1 MEAGCTIFLRWYTP
15 PCGTRFAAHEHNDN
29 AKERNT
35 AMKKRLLAGL
45 LATSIALS
53 ISMGA
58 FPAMAA
64 TNDDFVEDWE
74 GAADFTDDSY
84 SSSEQLFDDIIF
96 FDLDE
101 EVDDTAAE
109 VVAEEDAN
117 DSSDTEIDKAAD
129 SIEETE
135 PEDEVQVSDAAK
147 DRNDLENPDE
157 ETESDTQ
164 NPWEAGPSDAETEED
179 VPDSWEE
186 TPKIDSELE
195 AAIASEDPFSYY
207 DDNALEEEM
216 DDDIALLAAGK
227 TMAHENYAYTDVSG
241 TKYTVDLYTDH
252 TATIWELTTSSG
264 EAECILP
271 STIYYTGD
279 DGVQEPAPYTV
290 TELSLSYYSGVTS
303 DNNNY
308 TSLVLPDTLTDIRR
322 SLSGFKN
329 VTEITIPGSVKV
341 FNATL
346 QNMMELKTLTF
357 DEGVE
362 EIASGSVVSG
372 CTKLETIH
380 LPSSLQKLSGTG
392 TFSGASALTD
402 ITLPEGIAITE
413 GSTFSKCTS
422 LKSIELPASI
432 TTIPRSMFAGCSALE
447 RVTAKGTITAIGNGA
462 FGSVTDWN
470 GHETAD
476 TALTEIP
483 DLSQVTSIGDRA
495 FYGCSALTTVDLHNV
510 TTMEYGAF
518 QGCKELSGEIDLSK
532 LEVIPGN
539 AFCYD
544 SKITSVITCPTLK
557 SIGDWAFIWA
567 GISTIS
573 LPETLNSIGEYTFFL
588 ASLSG
593 TVALPDS
600 LTKLGAN
607 AFNGCEEIEAIQ
619 IGSGL
624 TDIPSNAFDGCRKLT
639 TITVNNR
646 QEDVKIPKI
655 DRVTVTYTIPSLTA
669 DDDKVSTAT
678 DALSLQDA
686 VKQAATNGTP
696 VTIEK
701 DIRLDEP
708 VTITAEQKV
717 EITATENHNIF
728 GNKDQNLANLFVVEA
743 GGELSLT
750 GALTL
755 GGWNNTG
762 SILVNHGKTT
772 INGNVVIE
780 KSTLEGNNIGVIEDK
795 GSSAKLILENG
806 TIQNHKIRGAHSASI
821 RVTEGASFT
830 MNGGTIRDNIA
841 NTSSSDSSSPA
852 VLLLGASTFT
862 MNEGSICNNSGQC
875 GTAVY
880 LTASNDAKARF
891 TMNGGTL
898 SNNESHSYTSDSTPT
913 GAVFV
918 KYSAEFVL
926 NNGTITGNCAYG
938 GAGGGVAVMDE
949 LPTKEHGTAF
959 TMYSGTISN
968 NTASGYRC
976 SGGGIYSCS
985 NRVSL
990 LGGRIENNSAYDGG
1004 GVYSEGNTQIYTTL
1018 HIQNALITGNTAD
1031 QGGGL
1036 WFCPTGDAKLY
1047 MQNGAVIYGNTAAS
1061 AGDDFASPEVA
1072 TGAGGNGGVTLPDY
1086 FPNGK
1091 VIQWFSDGF
1100 LYAPPGNLGT
1110 SGQGTRYNA
1119 VEYAKRV
1126 TGVQNEKKGLAL
1138 KSVVSDGVSI
1148 PAVGSLI
1155 ITGNQASHGGGGIG
1169 ANGGVVIGEATSLSN
1184 SISVKKVWD
1193 NPGYEDTQP
1202 SGVTIHLKERDTG
1215 DVVSTAEL
1223 TSENGWQYTFT
1234 DLPLSPNHYTVTEQP
1249 LEGYKATYYQDAD
1262 GNFIITNTYLT
1273 TPTPDVPAVTISV
1286 PVEKKWVNDY
1296 KWERPASI
1304 HVSLWNGDAKVKE
1317 ADLTADMG
1325 WTYIFE
1331 DLPESSYSVTED
1343 AVPGYETLIERSDA
1357 GGFIITNTYERPLD
1371 PEPIE
1376 PIPPVD
1382 PPQEEIVTPPI
1393 VPETTG
1399 NEPSP
1404 PSTEET
1410 TSVPPTEP
1418 TEESTEERSAE
1429 SDPEES
1435 PIKETQETPSVSAKP
1450 PKLIQTGQTWW
1461 PVFLLMFAGVG
1472 LLVFGFYKRSK
1483 ENIDHE

>member
-1 MEAGCTIFLRWYTP
+1 
-15 PCGTRFAAHEHNDN
+15 
-29 AKERNT
+29 
-35 AMKKRLLAGL
+35 MKKRLLAGL

-64 TNDDFVEDWE
+64 TNDDFVEDRE
-74 GAADFTDDSY
+74 DIADYTDDSYSSGY

-109 VVAEEDAN
+109 VIAEEDAN
-117 DSSDTEIDKAAD
+117 DSSDTEIDRAVD

-135 PEDEVQVSDAAK
+135 PEDEVQNTDAAE
-147 DRNDLENPDE
+147 DRNDREYPDE
-157 ETESDTQ
+157 ETKSGT
-164 NPWEAGPSDAETEED
+164 NPGEAGPSDAETEED

-207 DDNALEEEM
+207 DDDASEEEM

-227 TMAHENYAYTDVSG
+227 TMAHEDYAYTDVSSG
-241 TKYTVDLYTDH
+241 TEYMVDLYTDH
-252 TATIWELTTSSG
+252 TAKIWKLTTSSG

-271 STIYYTGD
+271 STIYYTDD
-279 DGVQEPAPYTV
+279 DGVPEPNPYTV
-290 TELSLSYYSGVTS
+290 TELRFSPYGNSVTS
-303 DNNNY
+303 VNNNY
-308 TSLVLPDTLTDIRR
+308 TALVLPDTLTDIGG

-346 QNMMELKTLTF
+346 QYMKQLRTLTF
-357 DEGVE
+357 EEGVE

-372 CTKLETIH
+372 CKSLTTIH

-413 GSTFSKCTS
+413 GSTFSECTS
-422 LKSIELPASI
+422 LESIELPASI
-432 TTIPRSMFAGCSALE
+432 TTIPSYMFAGCSALE
-447 RVTAKGTITAIGNGA
+447 RVTVKGTITAIGNSA
-462 FGSVTDWN
+462 FKS
-470 GHETAD
+470 D

-495 FYGCSALTTVDLHNV
+495 FYGCSALETVDLHSV
-510 TTMEYGAF
+510 TTMEYAAF
-518 QGCKELSGEIDLSK
+518 QGCDALSGEIDLSN
-532 LEVIPGN
+532 LEVIPGH

-544 SKITSVITCPTLK
+544 PNITSVVTCPTLR

-573 LPETLNSIGEYTFFL
+573 LPETLNSIGTYTFYK

-600 LTKLGAN
+600 LTQLGAS
-607 AFNGCEEIEAIQ
+607 AFSGCEKVEAIQ

-624 TDIPSNAFDGCRKLT
+624 TDIPKDAFDGCKPK

-646 QEDVKIPKI
+646 REDVTIPEI
-655 DRVTVTYTIPSLTA
+655 DGVTVTYTIPSLTA
-669 DDDKVSTAT
+669 DNDKVSNAEG
-678 DALSLQDA
+678 ALSLQQA
-686 VKQAATNGTP
+686 VNQANGTP

-708 VTITAEQKV
+708 VRIAAGQRV
-717 EITATENHNIF
+717 EITANTNCNIF
-728 GNKDQNLANLFVVEA
+728 GNKDKNLTNLFVVEE

-772 INGNVVIE
+772 IDGNVVIE
-780 KSTLEGNNIGVIEDK
+780 KSTLEGNDVGVIEDN
-795 GSSAKLILENG
+795 GSSAELILENG
-806 TIQNHKIRGAHSASI
+806 TIQNHKIRGALSASI

-830 MNGGTIRDNIA
+830 MNGGTIQANIA

-862 MNEGSICNNSGQC
+862 MNGGSICNNSGQC

-880 LTASNDAKARF
+880 LTASSNAAKARF
-891 TMNGGTL
+891 TMNGGSL
-898 SNNESHSYTSDSTPT
+898 SNNESRSYTPNSTPT

-926 NNGTITGNCAYG
+926 NDGTITGNCAHD

-949 LPTKEHGTAF
+949 LPTEEHGTAF
-959 TMYSGTISN
+959 TMNGGTISN

-985 NRVSL
+985 NYVSL

-1004 GVYSEGNTQIYTTL
+1004 GVYSEGNTEIYTTL
-1018 HIQNALITGNTAD
+1018 HIENALITGNTAD

-1047 MQNGAVIYGNTAAS
+1047 MQDGAVIYGNTAAS

-1100 LYAPPGNLGT
+1100 LYAPPGNRGT
-1110 SGQGTRYNA
+1110 SGQGTRYNT

-1148 PAVGSLI
+1148 PATGSLI

-1169 ANGGVVIGEATSLSN
+1169 ANGGVVIGEATSLSH
-1184 SISVKKVWD
+1184 SILVKKAWD

-1202 SGVTIHLKERDTG
+1202 SSVTIHLKERDTG
-1215 DVVSTAEL
+1215 DIVSTAEL
-1223 TSENGWQYTFT
+1223 TGENGWQYTFT

-1262 GNFIITNTYLT
+1262 GNFIITNTHLT
-1273 TPTPDVPAVTISV
+1273 TPTPMPDVPAVTISV

-1331 DLPESSYSVTED
+1331 DLPEGTYSVTED

-1357 GGFIITNTYERPLD
+1357 GGFIITNTYERPLY

-1376 PIPPVD
+1376 PIDPIPPVD

-1393 VPETTG
+1393 VPGTTG
-1399 NEPSP
+1399 NEPNP

-1418 TEESTEERSAE
+1418 TEESTDESTEERSAE

-1435 PIKETQETPSVSAKP
+1435 PIKETQETSSVSAKP

-1461 PVFLLMFAGVG
+1461 PVFLLMFAGAG

>member
-1 MEAGCTIFLRWYTP
+1 
-15 PCGTRFAAHEHNDN
+15 
-29 AKERNT
+29 
-35 AMKKRLLAGL
+35 MKKRLLAGL

-64 TNDDFVEDWE
+64 TNDDFVEDRE
-74 GAADFTDDSY
+74 DIADYTDDSYSSGY

-109 VVAEEDAN
+109 VIAEEDAN
-117 DSSDTEIDKAAD
+117 DSSDTEIDRAAD

-135 PEDEVQVSDAAK
+135 PEDEVQNTDAAE
-147 DRNDLENPDE
+147 DRNDREYPDE
-157 ETESDTQ
+157 ETKSGT
-164 NPWEAGPSDAETEED
+164 NPGEAGPSDAETEED

-207 DDNALEEEM
+207 DDDASEEEM
-216 DDDIALLAAGK
+216 DDDIALLATGK
-227 TMAHENYAYTDVSG
+227 TMAHEDYAYTDVSSG
-241 TKYTVDLYTDH
+241 TEYMVDLYTDH
-252 TATIWELTTSSG
+252 TAKIWKLTTSSG

-271 STIYYTGD
+271 STIYYTD
-279 DGVQEPAPYTV
+279 ADGVPEPNPYTV
-290 TELSLSYYSGVTS
+290 TELRFSPYGNSVTS
-303 DNNNY
+303 VNNNY
-308 TSLVLPDTLTDIRR
+308 TALVLPDTLTDIGG

-346 QNMMELKTLTF
+346 QYMKQLRTLTF
-357 DEGVE
+357 EEGVE

-372 CTKLETIH
+372 CKNLTTIH

-413 GSTFSKCTS
+413 GSTFSECTS
-422 LKSIELPASI
+422 LESIELPASI
-432 TTIPRSMFAGCSALE
+432 TTIPSYMFAGCSALE
-447 RVTAKGTITAIGNGA
+447 RVTAKGTITAIGNSA
-462 FGSVTDWN
+462 FKS
-470 GHETAD
+470 D

-495 FYGCSALTTVDLHNV
+495 FYGCSALKTVDLHSV
-510 TTMEYGAF
+510 TTMEYAAF
-518 QGCKELSGEIDLSK
+518 QGCDALSGEIDLSN
-532 LEVIPGN
+532 LEVIPGH

-544 SKITSVITCPTLK
+544 PNITSVITCPTLR

-573 LPETLNSIGEYTFFL
+573 LPETLNSIGTYTFYK

-600 LTKLGAN
+600 LTQLGAS
-607 AFNGCEEIEAIQ
+607 AFSGCEKVEAIQ

-624 TDIPSNAFDGCRKLT
+624 TDIPKDAFDGCKPK

-646 QEDVKIPKI
+646 REDVHIPEI
-655 DRVTVTYTIPSLTA
+655 DGVTVTYTIPSLTA
-669 DDDKVSTAT
+669 DNDKVSNAEG
-678 DALSLQDA
+678 ALSLQQA
-686 VKQAATNGTP
+686 VNQANGTP

-708 VTITAEQKV
+708 VRIAAGQRV
-717 EITATENHNIF
+717 EITANENCNIF
-728 GNKDQNLANLFVVEA
+728 GNKDENLANLFVVEE

-772 INGNVVIE
+772 IDGNVVIE
-780 KSTLEGNNIGVIEDK
+780 KSTLEGDSMGVIEDN
-795 GSSAKLILENG
+795 GSSAELILENG

-830 MNGGTIRDNIA
+830 MNGGTIQDNIA
-841 NTSSSDSSSPA
+841 NTPSSDSSSPA

-862 MNEGSICNNSGQC
+862 MNRGSICNNSGQC

-880 LTASNDAKARF
+880 LTASSNAAKARF

-898 SNNESHSYTSDSTPT
+898 SNNESHSYTPYSTPT

-926 NNGTITGNCAYG
+926 NEGTITGNCAYG

-949 LPTKEHGTAF
+949 LPTEEHGTAF
-959 TMYSGTISN
+959 TMNGGTISN

-985 NRVSL
+985 NYVSL

-1004 GVYSEGNTQIYTTL
+1004 GVYSEGNTDIYTTL
-1018 HIQNALITGNTAD
+1018 HIENALITGNTAD

-1047 MQNGAVIYGNTAAS
+1047 MQDGAVIYGNTAAS

-1100 LYAPPGNLGT
+1100 LYAPAGNRGT
-1110 SGQGTRYNA
+1110 SGQGTRYNT

-1148 PAVGSLI
+1148 PATGSLI

-1169 ANGGVVIGEATSLSN
+1169 ANGGVVIGEATSLSY
-1184 SISVKKVWD
+1184 SISVKKAWD

-1215 DVVSTAEL
+1215 DIVSTAEL
-1223 TSENGWQYTFT
+1223 TGENGWQHTFT

-1331 DLPESSYSVTED
+1331 DLPEGTYSVTED

-1357 GGFIITNTYERPLD
+1357 GGFIITNTYERPLY

-1376 PIPPVD
+1376 PIDPIPPVD

-1393 VPETTG
+1393 VPGTTG
-1399 NEPSP
+1399 NEPNP

-1418 TEESTEERSAE
+1418 TEESTEESTEERSAE

-1435 PIKETQETPSVSAKP
+1435 PIKETQETSSVSAKP

-1461 PVFLLMFAGVG
+1461 PVFLLMFAGAG

>member
-1 MEAGCTIFLRWYTP
+1 
-15 PCGTRFAAHEHNDN
+15 
-29 AKERNT
+29 
-35 AMKKRLLAGL
+35 MKKRLLAGL

-64 TNDDFVEDWE
+64 TNDDFVEDRE
-74 GAADFTDDSY
+74 DIADYTDDSYSSGY

-109 VVAEEDAN
+109 VIAEEDAN
-117 DSSDTEIDKAAD
+117 DSSDTEIDRAAD

-135 PEDEVQVSDAAK
+135 PEDEVQNTDAAE
-147 DRNDLENPDE
+147 DRNDREYPDE
-157 ETESDTQ
+157 ETKSGT
-164 NPWEAGPSDAETEED
+164 NPGEAGPSDAETEED

-207 DDNALEEEM
+207 DDDASEEEM
-216 DDDIALLAAGK
+216 DDDIALLATGK
-227 TMAHENYAYTDVSG
+227 TMAHEDYAYTDVSSG
-241 TKYTVDLYTDH
+241 TEYMVDLYTDH
-252 TATIWELTTSSG
+252 TAKIWKLTTSSG

-271 STIYYTGD
+271 STIYYTD
-279 DGVQEPAPYTV
+279 ADGVPEPNPYTV
-290 TELSLSYYSGVTS
+290 TELRFSPYGNSVTS
-303 DNNNY
+303 VNNNY
-308 TSLVLPDTLTDIRR
+308 TALVLPDTLTDIGG

-346 QNMMELKTLTF
+346 QYMKQLRTLTF
-357 DEGVE
+357 EEGVE

-372 CTKLETIH
+372 CKSLTTIH

-413 GSTFSKCTS
+413 GSTFSECTS
-422 LKSIELPASI
+422 LESIELPASI
-432 TTIPRSMFAGCSALE
+432 TTIPSYMFAGCSALE
-447 RVTAKGTITAIGNGA
+447 RVTAKGTITAIGNSA
-462 FGSVTDWN
+462 FKS
-470 GHETAD
+470 D

-495 FYGCSALTTVDLHNV
+495 FYGCSALETVDLHSV
-510 TTMEYGAF
+510 TTMEYAAF
-518 QGCKELSGEIDLSK
+518 QGCDALSGEIDLSN
-532 LEVIPGN
+532 LEVIPGH

-544 SKITSVITCPTLK
+544 PNITSVVTCPTLR

-573 LPETLNSIGEYTFFL
+573 LPETLNSIGTYTFYK

-600 LTKLGAN
+600 LTQLGAS
-607 AFNGCEEIEAIQ
+607 AFSGCEKVEAIQ

-624 TDIPSNAFDGCRKLT
+624 TDIPKDAFDGCKPK

-646 QEDVKIPKI
+646 REDVHIPEI
-655 DRVTVTYTIPSLTA
+655 DGVTVTYTIPSLTA
-669 DDDKVSTAT
+669 DNDKVSAAA
-678 DALSLQDA
+678 DALSLQQA
-686 VKQAATNGTP
+686 VNQANGTP

-708 VTITAEQKV
+708 VRIAAGQRV
-717 EITATENHNIF
+717 EITANANENYNLF
-728 GNKDQNLANLFVVEA
+728 GNKDEKPTNLFVVEE

-772 INGNVVIE
+772 IDGNVVIE
-780 KSTLEGNNIGVIEDK
+780 KSTLEGNDMGVIEDN
-795 GSSAKLILENG
+795 GSSAELILENG
-806 TIQNHKIRGAHSASI
+806 TIQNHKIRGALSASI

-830 MNGGTIRDNIA
+830 MNGGTIQDNIA
-841 NTSSSDSSSPA
+841 NTPSSDSSSPA

-880 LTASNDAKARF
+880 LTASSNAAKARF

-898 SNNESHSYTSDSTPT
+898 SNNESHSYTPYSTPT

-926 NNGTITGNCAYG
+926 NEGTITGNCAYG

-949 LPTKEHGTAF
+949 LPTEEHGTAF
-959 TMYSGTISN
+959 TMNGGTISN

-985 NRVSL
+985 NYVSL

-1004 GVYSEGNTQIYTTL
+1004 GVYSEGNTEIYTTL
-1018 HIQNALITGNTAD
+1018 HIENALITGNTAD

-1047 MQNGAVIYGNTAAS
+1047 MQDGAVIYGNTAAS
-1061 AGDDFASPEVA
+1061 AGDDFASPEVV

-1100 LYAPPGNLGT
+1100 LYAPAGNRGT
-1110 SGQGTRYNA
+1110 SGQGTRYNT

-1148 PAVGSLI
+1148 PATGLLI

-1169 ANGGVVIGEATSLSN
+1169 ANGGVVIGEATSLSY
-1184 SISVKKVWD
+1184 SISVKKAWD

-1215 DVVSTAEL
+1215 DIVSTAEL
-1223 TSENGWQYTFT
+1223 TGENGWQHTFT
-1234 DLPLSPNHYTVTEQP
+1234 DLPLSPDHYTVTEQP

-1331 DLPESSYSVTED
+1331 DLPEGTYSVTED

-1357 GGFIITNTYERPLD
+1357 GGFIITNTYERPLY

-1376 PIPPVD
+1376 PIDPIPPVD

-1393 VPETTG
+1393 VPGTTG
-1399 NEPSP
+1399 NEPNP

-1418 TEESTEERSAE
+1418 TEESTDESTEERSTE
-1429 SDPEES
+1429 SDPQES

-1461 PVFLLMFAGVG
+1461 PVFLLMFAGAG

>member
-1 MEAGCTIFLRWYTP
+1 
-15 PCGTRFAAHEHNDN
+15 
-29 AKERNT
+29 
-35 AMKKRLLAGL
+35 MKKRLLAGL

-64 TNDDFVEDWE
+64 TNDDFVEDRE
-74 GAADFTDDSY
+74 DIADFTDDSYSSGY

-101 EVDDTAAE
+101 EVDDTAAK
-109 VVAEEDAN
+109 VIAEEDAN
-117 DSSDTEIDKAAD
+117 DSSDTEIDRAAD

-135 PEDEVQVSDAAK
+135 SEDEVQDTDAAE
-147 DRNDLENPDE
+147 DRNDREDSDE
-157 ETESDTQ
+157 ETKSGT
-164 NPWEAGPSDAETEED
+164 NPGETGPSDAETEED

-207 DDNALEEEM
+207 DDDASEEEM

-227 TMAHENYAYTDVSG
+227 TMAHKDYAYTDVSSG
-241 TKYTVDLYTDH
+241 TEYMVDLYTDY
-252 TATIWELTTSSG
+252 TAKIRRLTSSSG
-264 EAECILP
+264 GAECILP
-271 STIYYTGD
+271 STIYYTD
-279 DGVQEPAPYTV
+279 DAGVQDPNPYTV
-290 TELSLSYYSGVTS
+290 TELSLPFSSSVTS
-303 DNNNY
+303 DY
-308 TSLVLPDTLTDIRR
+308 TTLVLPDTLTDMGGY
-322 SLSGFKN
+322 LSSFKN

-341 FNATL
+341 FKAIL
-346 QNMMELKTLTF
+346 QNMTELKTLTF
-357 DEGVE
+357 EEGVE

-372 CTKLETIH
+372 CKNLTTIH
-380 LPSSLQKLSGTG
+380 LPSSLQKLSGTD

-413 GSTFSKCTS
+413 GSTFSECTS
-422 LKSIELPASI
+422 LESIELPASI
-432 TTIPRSMFAGCSALE
+432 TTIPSHMFAGCSALE
-447 RVTAKGTITAIGNGA
+447 RVTAKGTITAIDNGA
-462 FGSVTDWN
+462 FGSVTDWKN
-470 GHETAD
+470 HETAD

-495 FYGCSALTTVDLHNV
+495 FYGCSALETVDLHSV
-510 TTMEYGAF
+510 TTMGYAAF
-518 QGCKELSGEIDLSK
+518 QGCKALSGKIDLSN
-532 LEVIPGN
+532 LEEIPGH

-544 SKITSVITCPTLK
+544 PNITSVITCSTLS

-573 LPETLNSIGEYTFFL
+573 LPETLNSIGTYTFYK

-600 LTKLGAN
+600 LTQLGAS
-607 AFNGCEEIEAIQ
+607 AFSGCKEVEAIQ

-624 TDIPSNAFDGCRKLT
+624 TDIPPNAFAGCTNLK

-646 QEDVKIPKI
+646 REDVHIPEI
-655 DRVTVTYTIPSLTA
+655 DGVTVTYTIPSLTA
-669 DDDKVSTAT
+669 DNDKVSAAAG
-678 DALSLQDA
+678 ALSLQEA
-686 VKQAATNGTP
+686 VIQAASNGTP

-708 VTITAEQKV
+708 VRIAAGQRV
-717 EITATENHNIF
+717 EITANANCNIF
-728 GNKDQNLANLFVVEA
+728 GNKDENVKNLFVVEP

-772 INGNVVIE
+772 IDGNVVIE
-780 KSTLEGNNIGVIEDK
+780 KSTLEGNDMGVIEDN
-795 GSSAKLILENG
+795 GSSAELILENG
-806 TIQNHKIRGAHSASI
+806 TIQNHKIRGALSASI

-830 MNGGTIRDNIA
+830 MNGGTIQDNIA
-841 NTSSSDSSSPA
+841 NTASSDSSSPA

-862 MNEGSICNNSGQC
+862 MNGGSICNNSGQC

-880 LTASNDAKARF
+880 LTASSNAAKARF

-898 SNNESHSYTSDSTPT
+898 SNNESRSYTPYSTPT

-926 NNGTITGNCAYG
+926 NNGTITGNCAHG

-949 LPTKEHGTAF
+949 LPTEEHGTAF
-959 TMYSGTISN
+959 TMIGGTISN

-985 NRVSL
+985 NHVSL

-1004 GVYSEGNTQIYTTL
+1004 GVYSEGNTDIYTTL
-1018 HIQNALITGNTAD
+1018 HIRNALITGNTAD

-1047 MQNGAVIYGNTAAS
+1047 MQDGAVIYGNTAAS

-1100 LYAPPGNLGT
+1100 LYAPAGNRGT
-1110 SGQGTRYNA
+1110 SGQGTRYNT

-1148 PAVGSLI
+1148 PAMGSLI

-1169 ANGGVVIGEATSLSN
+1169 ANGGVVIGEATSLSY
-1184 SISVKKVWD
+1184 SISVKKAWD

-1215 DVVSTAEL
+1215 DIVSTAEL
-1223 TSENGWQYTFT
+1223 TGENGWQHTFT
-1234 DLPLSPNHYTVTEQP
+1234 DLPLSPDHYTVTEQP

-1296 KWERPASI
+1296 KWKRPASI
-1304 HVSLWNGDAKVKE
+1304 HVSLWNGDTKVKE
-1317 ADLTADMG
+1317 ANLTADMG

-1331 DLPESSYSVTED
+1331 DLPEGTYSVTED

-1357 GGFIITNTYERPLD
+1357 GGFIITNTYERPLY

-1376 PIPPVD
+1376 PIDPIPPVD

-1393 VPETTG
+1393 VPGTTG

-1418 TEESTEERSAE
+1418 TEESTEESTEERSAE

-1435 PIKETQETPSVSAKP
+1435 PIKETQETSSVSAKP

-1461 PVFLLMFAGVG
+1461 PVFLLMFAGAG

>member
-1 MEAGCTIFLRWYTP
+1 
-15 PCGTRFAAHEHNDN
+15 
-29 AKERNT
+29 
-35 AMKKRLLAGL
+35 MKKRLLAGL

-64 TNDDFVEDWE
+64 TNDDFVEDRE
-74 GAADFTDDSY
+74 DIADYTDDSYSSGY

-109 VVAEEDAN
+109 VIAEEDAN
-117 DSSDTEIDKAAD
+117 DSSDTEIDRAAD

-135 PEDEVQVSDAAK
+135 SEDEVQDTDAAE
-147 DRNDLENPDE
+147 DRNDREDSDE
-157 ETESDTQ
+157 ETKSGT
-164 NPWEAGPSDAETEED
+164 NPGETGPSDAETEED

-207 DDNALEEEM
+207 DDDASEEEM
-216 DDDIALLAAGK
+216 DDDIALPAAGK
-227 TMAHENYAYTDVSG
+227 TMAHKDYAYTDVSSG
-241 TKYTVDLYTDH
+241 TEYMVDLYTDY
-252 TATIWELTTSSG
+252 TAKIRRLTSSSG
-264 EAECILP
+264 GAECILP
-271 STIYYTGD
+271 STIYYTD
-279 DGVQEPAPYTV
+279 DAGVQDPNPYTV
-290 TELSLSYYSGVTS
+290 TELSLPFSSSVTS
-303 DNNNY
+303 DY
-308 TSLVLPDTLTDIRR
+308 TTLVLPDTLTDMGGY
-322 SLSGFKN
+322 LSSFKN

-341 FNATL
+341 FKAIL
-346 QNMMELKTLTF
+346 QNMTELKTLTF
-357 DEGVE
+357 EEGVE

-372 CTKLETIH
+372 CKNLTTIH
-380 LPSSLQKLSGTG
+380 LPSSLQKLSGTD

-413 GSTFSKCTS
+413 GSTFSECTS
-422 LKSIELPASI
+422 LESIELPASI
-432 TTIPRSMFAGCSALE
+432 TTIPSHMFAGCSALE
-447 RVTAKGTITAIGNGA
+447 RVTAKGTITAIDNGA
-462 FGSVTDWN
+462 FGSVTDWKN
-470 GHETAD
+470 HETAD

-495 FYGCSALTTVDLHNV
+495 FYGCSALETVDLHSV
-510 TTMEYGAF
+510 TTMGYAAF
-518 QGCKELSGEIDLSK
+518 QGCKALSGKIDLSN
-532 LEVIPGN
+532 LEEIPGH

-544 SKITSVITCPTLK
+544 PNITSVITCSTLS

-573 LPETLNSIGEYTFFL
+573 LPETLNSIGTYTFYK

-600 LTKLGAN
+600 LTQLGAS
-607 AFNGCEEIEAIQ
+607 AFSGCKEVEAIQ

-624 TDIPSNAFDGCRKLT
+624 TDIPPNAFAGCTNLK

-646 QEDVKIPKI
+646 QEDVTIPKI
-655 DRVTVTYTIPSLTA
+655 DGVTVTYTIPSLTA
-669 DDDKVSTAT
+669 DNDKVSAAA
-678 DALSLQDA
+678 DALSLQQA
-686 VKQAATNGTP
+686 VNQANGTP

-708 VTITAEQKV
+708 VRIIAGQRV
-717 EITATENHNIF
+717 EITANANCNIF
-728 GNKDQNLANLFVVEA
+728 GNKDENVKNLFVVEP

-772 INGNVVIE
+772 IDGNVVIE
-780 KSTLEGNNIGVIEDK
+780 KSTLEGNDVGVIEDN
-795 GSSAKLILENG
+795 GSSAELILENG
-806 TIQNHKIRGAHSASI
+806 TIQNHKIHGALSASI

-830 MNGGTIRDNIA
+830 MNGGTIQDNIA

-862 MNEGSICNNSGQC
+862 MNGGSICNNSGQC

-880 LTASNDAKARF
+880 LTASNNAAKARF

-898 SNNESHSYTSDSTPT
+898 SNNESRSYTPYSTPT

-926 NNGTITGNCAYG
+926 NEGTITGNCAYG

-949 LPTKEHGTAF
+949 LPTEEHGTAF
-959 TMYSGTISN
+959 TMNGGTISN

-985 NRVSL
+985 NYVSL

-1004 GVYSEGNTQIYTTL
+1004 GVYSEGNTEIYTTL
-1018 HIQNALITGNTAD
+1018 HIENALITGNTAD

-1047 MQNGAVIYGNTAAS
+1047 MQDGAVIYGNTAAS

-1100 LYAPPGNLGT
+1100 LYAPPGNRGT
-1110 SGQGTRYNA
+1110 SGQGTRYNT

-1148 PAVGSLI
+1148 PATGSLI

-1169 ANGGVVIGEATSLSN
+1169 ANGGVVIGEATSLSY
-1184 SISVKKVWD
+1184 SISVKKAWD

-1202 SGVTIHLKERDTG
+1202 SSVTIHLKERDTG
-1215 DVVSTAEL
+1215 DIVSTAEL
-1223 TSENGWQYTFT
+1223 TGENGWQYTFT

-1262 GNFIITNTYLT
+1262 GNFIITNTHLT
-1273 TPTPDVPAVTISV
+1273 TPTPMPDVPAVTISV

-1331 DLPESSYSVTED
+1331 DLPEGTYSVTED
-1343 AVPGYETLIERSDA
+1343 AVPGYETLIERSDT
-1357 GGFIITNTYERPLD
+1357 GGFIITNTYERPLY

-1376 PIPPVD
+1376 PIDPIPPVD

-1393 VPETTG
+1393 VPGTTG

-1418 TEESTEERSAE
+1418 TEESTEESTEERSAE

-1461 PVFLLMFAGVG
+1461 PVFLLMFAGAG

>member
-1 MEAGCTIFLRWYTP
+1 
-15 PCGTRFAAHEHNDN
+15 
-29 AKERNT
+29 
-35 AMKKRLLAGL
+35 MKKRLLAGL

-64 TNDDFVEDWE
+64 TNDDFVEDRE
-74 GAADFTDDSY
+74 DIADYTDDSYSSGY

-101 EVDDTAAE
+101 EVDDTAAK
-109 VVAEEDAN
+109 VIAEEDAN
-117 DSSDTEIDKAAD
+117 DSSDTEIDRAAD

-135 PEDEVQVSDAAK
+135 SEDEVQDTDAAE
-147 DRNDLENPDE
+147 DRNDREDSDE
-157 ETESDTQ
+157 ETKSGT
-164 NPWEAGPSDAETEED
+164 NPGETGPSDAETEED

-207 DDNALEEEM
+207 DDDASEEEM

-227 TMAHENYAYTDVSG
+227 TMAHKDYAYTDVSSG
-241 TKYTVDLYTDH
+241 TEYMVDLYTDH
-252 TATIWELTTSSG
+252 TAKIRQLITSSG
-264 EAECILP
+264 GAECILP
-271 STIYYTGD
+271 STIYYTD
-279 DGVQEPAPYTV
+279 DAGVQDPNPYTV
-290 TELSLSYYSGVTS
+290 TELSLPFSSSVTS
-303 DNNNY
+303 DY
-308 TSLVLPDTLTDIRR
+308 TTLVLPDTLTDMGGY
-322 SLSGFKN
+322 LSSFKN

-346 QNMMELKTLTF
+346 QNMKELKTLTF

-372 CTKLETIH
+372 CKNLTTIH
-380 LPSSLQKLSGTG
+380 LPSSLQKLSGTS

-413 GSTFSKCTS
+413 GSTFSECTS
-422 LKSIELPASI
+422 LESIELPASI
-432 TTIPRSMFAGCSALE
+432 TTIPSHMFAGCSALE
-447 RVTAKGTITAIGNGA
+447 RVTAKGTITAIDNGA
-462 FGSVTDWN
+462 FGSVTDWKN
-470 GHETAD
+470 HETAD

-495 FYGCSALTTVDLHNV
+495 FYGCSALETVDLHSV
-510 TTMEYGAF
+510 TTMGYAAF
-518 QGCKELSGEIDLSK
+518 QGCKALSGEIDLSN
-532 LEVIPGN
+532 LEEIPGN

-544 SKITSVITCPTLK
+544 PNITSVITCSTLS

-573 LPETLNSIGEYTFFL
+573 LPETLNSIGTYTFYK

-600 LTKLGAN
+600 LTQLGAS
-607 AFNGCEEIEAIQ
+607 AFSGCKEVEAIQ

-624 TDIPSNAFDGCRKLT
+624 TDIPPNAFAGCTNLK

-646 QEDVKIPKI
+646 REDVTIPKI
-655 DRVTVTYTIPSLTA
+655 DGVTVTYTIPSLEAT
-669 DDDKVSTAT
+669 DDKVSNAEC
-678 DALSLQDA
+678 ALSLQEA
-686 VKQAATNGTP
+686 VDQANGP
-696 VTIEK
+696 VTIEIEK
-701 DIRLDEP
+701 NICLNAP
-708 VTITAEQKV
+708 VTIAKGKQV
-717 EITATENHNIF
+717 EITANANENYNLF
-728 GNKDQNLANLFVVEA
+728 GNKDENLTNLFVVEED
-743 GGELSLT
+743 GELSLT

-772 INGNVVIE
+772 IDGNVVIE
-780 KSTLEGNNIGVIEDK
+780 KSTLEGNDVGVIEDN
-795 GSSAKLILENG
+795 GSSAELILENG
-806 TIQNHKIRGAHSASI
+806 TIQNHKIRGARSASI

-830 MNGGTIRDNIA
+830 MNGGTIQDNIA

-852 VLLLGASTFT
+852 VLLLGVSTFT
-862 MNEGSICNNSGQC
+862 MNGGSICNNSGQC

-880 LTASNDAKARF
+880 LTASNNAAKARF

-898 SNNESHSYTSDSTPT
+898 SNNESRSYTPYSTPT

-926 NNGTITGNCAYG
+926 NNGTITGNCAHG

-949 LPTKEHGTAF
+949 LPREEHGTAF
-959 TMYSGTISN
+959 TMNGGTISN

-985 NRVSL
+985 NHVSL

-1004 GVYSEGNTQIYTTL
+1004 GVYSEGNTEIYTTL
-1018 HIQNALITGNTAD
+1018 HIENALITGNTAD

-1100 LYAPPGNLGT
+1100 LYAPPGNRGT
-1110 SGQGTRYNA
+1110 SGQGTRYNT

-1169 ANGGVVIGEATSLSN
+1169 ANGGVVIGEATSLSY
-1184 SISVKKVWD
+1184 SISVKKAWD

-1215 DVVSTAEL
+1215 DIVSTAEL
-1223 TSENGWQYTFT
+1223 TGENGWQHTFT
-1234 DLPLSPNHYTVTEQP
+1234 DLPLSPDHYTVTEQP

-1331 DLPESSYSVTED
+1331 DLPEGTYSVTED

-1357 GGFIITNTYERPLD
+1357 GGFIITNTYERPLY

-1376 PIPPVD
+1376 PIDPIPPVD

-1393 VPETTG
+1393 VPGTTG
-1399 NEPSP
+1399 NEPNP

-1418 TEESTEERSAE
+1418 TEESTEESTEERSAE

-1435 PIKETQETPSVSAKP
+1435 PIKETQETPSVSANP

-1461 PVFLLMFAGVG
+1461 PVFLLMFAGAG

>member
-1 MEAGCTIFLRWYTP
+1 
-15 PCGTRFAAHEHNDN
+15 
-29 AKERNT
+29 
-35 AMKKRLLAGL
+35 MKKRLLAGL

-64 TNDDFVEDWE
+64 TNDDFVENREDI
-74 GAADFTDDSY
+74 ADYTDDSYSSGY

-109 VVAEEDAN
+109 VIAEEDAN
-117 DSSDTEIDKAAD
+117 DSSDTEIDRAAD

-135 PEDEVQVSDAAK
+135 PEDEVQDTDAAE
-147 DRNDLENPDE
+147 DRNDREYPDE
-157 ETESDTQ
+157 ETKSGT
-164 NPWEAGPSDAETEED
+164 NPGETGPSDAETEED
-179 VPDSWEE
+179 VSDSWEE

-207 DDNALEEEM
+207 DDDASEEEM

-227 TMAHENYAYTDVSG
+227 TMAHEDYAYTDVSSG
-241 TKYTVDLYTDH
+241 TEYMVDLYTDH
-252 TATIWELTTSSG
+252 TAKIWKLTTSSG
-264 EAECILP
+264 GAECILP
-271 STIYYTGD
+271 STIYYTD
-279 DGVQEPAPYTV
+279 DDDVPEPTPYTV
-290 TELSLSYYSGVTS
+290 TELRFSPYGNSVTS
-303 DNNNY
+303 VNNNY
-308 TSLVLPDTLTDIRR
+308 TALVLPDTLTDIGG

-341 FNATL
+341 FKATL
-346 QNMMELKTLTF
+346 QNMKELKTLTF
-357 DEGVE
+357 EEGVE
-362 EIASGSVVSG
+362 EIASGSVVSS
-372 CTKLETIH
+372 CKSLTTIH

-413 GSTFSKCTS
+413 GSTFSECTS
-422 LKSIELPASI
+422 LKSITLPASI
-432 TTIPRSMFAGCSALE
+432 TTIPSYMFAGCSALE
-447 RVTAKGTITAIGNGA
+447 RVTAKGTITAIGNSA
-462 FGSVTDWN
+462 FKS
-470 GHETAD
+470 D
-476 TALTEIP
+476 TALTKIP

-495 FYGCSALTTVDLHNV
+495 FYGCSALKTVDLHSV

-518 QGCKELSGEIDLSK
+518 QGCDALSGEIDLSN
-532 LEVIPGN
+532 LEEIPGH

-544 SKITSVITCPTLK
+544 PNITSVITCPTLR

-567 GISTIS
+567 DISTIS
-573 LPETLNSIGEYTFFL
+573 LPETLNSIGTYAFYK

-600 LTKLGAN
+600 LTQLGAS
-607 AFNGCEEIEAIQ
+607 AFSGCEEVNAIQ

-624 TDIPSNAFDGCRKLT
+624 TDIPANAFAGCTNLK

-646 QEDVKIPKI
+646 REDVTIPKI
-655 DRVTVTYTIPSLTA
+655 DGVTVTYTIPSLEAT
-669 DDDKVSTAT
+669 DDKVSNAEG
-678 DALSLQDA
+678 ALSLQQA
-686 VKQAATNGTP
+686 VDQANGTP

-708 VTITAEQKV
+708 VRIAAGQRV
-717 EITATENHNIF
+717 EITANTNCNIF
-728 GNKDQNLANLFVVEA
+728 GNKDKDLTNLFVVEP
-743 GGELSLT
+743 GGKLSLT

-772 INGNVVIE
+772 IDGNVVIE
-780 KSTLEGNNIGVIEDK
+780 KSTLEGDSMGVIEDN
-795 GSSAKLILENG
+795 GSSAELILENG
-806 TIQNHKIRGAHSASI
+806 TIQNHKIRGARSASI

-830 MNGGTIRDNIA
+830 MNGGTIQDNIA
-841 NTSSSDSSSPA
+841 NTPSSDSSSPA

-880 LTASNDAKARF
+880 LTASNNAAKACF

-898 SNNESHSYTSDSTPT
+898 SNNESRSYTPYSTPT

-926 NNGTITGNCAYG
+926 NNGTITGNCAHG

-949 LPTKEHGTAF
+949 LPTEEHGTAF
-959 TMYSGTISN
+959 TMIGGTISN

-985 NRVSL
+985 NHVSL

-1004 GVYSEGNTQIYTTL
+1004 GVYSEGNTEIYTTL
-1018 HIQNALITGNTAD
+1018 HIENALITGNTAD

-1047 MQNGAVIYGNTAAS
+1047 MQDGAVIYGNTAAS

-1100 LYAPPGNLGT
+1100 LYAPAGNRGT

-1148 PAVGSLI
+1148 PATGSLI

-1169 ANGGVVIGEATSLSN
+1169 ANGGVVIGEATSLSH
-1184 SISVKKVWD
+1184 SILVKKAWD
-1193 NPGYEDTQP
+1193 NPGHEDTQP

-1215 DVVSTAEL
+1215 DIVSTAEL
-1223 TSENGWQYTFT
+1223 TGENGWQHTFT
-1234 DLPLSPNHYTVTEQP
+1234 DLPLSPDHYTVTEQP

-1331 DLPESSYSVTED
+1331 DLPEGTYSVTED

-1357 GGFIITNTYERPLD
+1357 GGFIITNTYERPLY

-1376 PIPPVD
+1376 PIDPIPPVD

-1393 VPETTG
+1393 VPGTTG
-1399 NEPSP
+1399 NEPNP

-1418 TEESTEERSAE
+1418 TEESTEESTEERSAE

-1435 PIKETQETPSVSAKP
+1435 PIKERQETSSVSAKP

-1461 PVFLLMFAGVG
+1461 PVFLLMFAGAG

>member
-1 MEAGCTIFLRWYTP
+1 
-15 PCGTRFAAHEHNDN
+15 
-29 AKERNT
+29 
-35 AMKKRLLAGL
+35 MKNRLLAGL

-64 TNDDFVEDWE
+64 TNDDFVEDRE
-74 GAADFTDDSY
+74 DITDYTDDSYSSGY

-101 EVDDTAAE
+101 EVDDTAAK
-109 VVAEEDAN
+109 VIAEEDAN
-117 DSSDTEIDKAAD
+117 DSSDTEIDRAAD

-135 PEDEVQVSDAAK
+135 SEDEVQDTDAAE
-147 DRNDLENPDE
+147 DRNDREDSDE
-157 ETESDTQ
+157 ETRSGT
-164 NPWEAGPSDAETEED
+164 NPGETGPSDAETEED
-179 VPDSWEE
+179 VSDSWEE

-207 DDNALEEEM
+207 DDDASEEEM

-227 TMAHENYAYTDVSG
+227 TMAHEDYAYTDVSSG
-241 TKYTVDLYTDH
+241 TEYMVDLYTDH
-252 TATIWELTTSSG
+252 TAKIWKLTTSSG
-264 EAECILP
+264 GAECILP
-271 STIYYTGD
+271 STIYYTD
-279 DGVQEPAPYTV
+279 DDDVPEPTPYTV
-290 TELSLSYYSGVTS
+290 TELKFSPYGNSVTS
-303 DNNNY
+303 VNNNY
-308 TSLVLPDTLTDIRR
+308 TALVLPDTLTDIGG

-346 QNMMELKTLTF
+346 QYMKELRTLTF
-357 DEGVE
+357 EEGVE

-372 CTKLETIH
+372 CKNLTTIH

-413 GSTFSKCTS
+413 GSTFSECTS
-422 LKSIELPASI
+422 LKSITLPASI
-432 TTIPRSMFAGCSALE
+432 TTIPSYMFAGCSALE
-447 RVTAKGTITAIGNGA
+447 RVTAKGTITAIGNSA
-462 FGSVTDWN
+462 FKS
-470 GHETAD
+470 D

-495 FYGCSALTTVDLHNV
+495 FYGCSALKTVDLHSV

-518 QGCKELSGEIDLSK
+518 QGCDALSGEIDLSN
-532 LEVIPGN
+532 LEEIPGH

-544 SKITSVITCPTLK
+544 PNITSVITCPTLR

-567 GISTIS
+567 DISTIS
-573 LPETLNSIGEYTFFL
+573 LPETLNSIGTYTFYK

-600 LTKLGAN
+600 LTQLGAS
-607 AFNGCEEIEAIQ
+607 AFSGCEEVNAIQ

-624 TDIPSNAFDGCRKLT
+624 KDIPANAFAGCTNLK

-646 QEDVKIPKI
+646 QEDVTIPKI
-655 DRVTVTYTIPSLTA
+655 DGVTVTYTIPSLTA
-669 DDDKVSTAT
+669 DNDKVSAAA
-678 DALSLQDA
+678 DALSLQQA
-686 VKQAATNGTP
+686 VNQANGTP

-708 VTITAEQKV
+708 VRIAAGQRV
-717 EITATENHNIF
+717 EITANANENYNLF
-728 GNKDQNLANLFVVEA
+728 GNKDKNLTNLFVVEA

-772 INGNVVIE
+772 IDGNVVIE
-780 KSTLEGNNIGVIEDK
+780 KSTLEGDSMGVIEDN
-795 GSSAKLILENG
+795 GSSAELILENG
-806 TIQNHKIRGAHSASI
+806 TIQNHKIRGARSASI

-830 MNGGTIRDNIA
+830 MNGGTIQNNIA
-841 NTSSSDSSSPA
+841 NTASSDSSSPA

-862 MNEGSICNNSGQC
+862 MNGGSICNNSGQC

-880 LTASNDAKARF
+880 LTASSNAAKARF
-891 TMNGGTL
+891 TMNSGTL
-898 SNNESHSYTSDSTPT
+898 SNNESRSYTPKSTPT

-949 LPTKEHGTAF
+949 LPTEEHGTAF
-959 TMYSGTISN
+959 TMNGGTISN

-985 NRVSL
+985 NYVSL

-1004 GVYSEGNTQIYTTL
+1004 GVYSEGNTEIYTTL
-1018 HIQNALITGNTAD
+1018 HIENALITGNTAD

-1047 MQNGAVIYGNTAAS
+1047 MQDGAVIYGNTAAS

-1100 LYAPPGNLGT
+1100 LYAPAGNRGT
-1110 SGQGTRYNA
+1110 SGQGTRYNT

-1138 KSVVSDGVSI
+1138 KSVVSGGVSI
-1148 PAVGSLI
+1148 PATGSLI

-1169 ANGGVVIGEATSLSN
+1169 ANGGVVIGEATSLSY
-1184 SISVKKVWD
+1184 SISVKKAWD

-1215 DVVSTAEL
+1215 DIVSTAEL
-1223 TSENGWQYTFT
+1223 TGENGWQHTFT
-1234 DLPLSPNHYTVTEQP
+1234 DLPLSPDHYTVTEQP

-1331 DLPESSYSVTED
+1331 DLPEGTYSVTED

-1357 GGFIITNTYERPLD
+1357 GGFIITNTYERPLY

-1376 PIPPVD
+1376 PIDPIPPVD

-1393 VPETTG
+1393 VPGTTG
-1399 NEPSP
+1399 NEPNP

-1418 TEESTEERSAE
+1418 TEESTEESTEERSAE

-1435 PIKETQETPSVSAKP
+1435 PIKETQETSSVSAKP

-1461 PVFLLMFAGVG
+1461 PVFLLMFAGAG

>member
-1 MEAGCTIFLRWYTP
+1 
-15 PCGTRFAAHEHNDN
+15 
-29 AKERNT
+29 
-35 AMKKRLLAGL
+35 MKKRLLAGL

-64 TNDDFVEDWE
+64 TNDDFVEDRE
-74 GAADFTDDSY
+74 DIADYTDDSYSSGY

-109 VVAEEDAN
+109 VIAEEDAN
-117 DSSDTEIDKAAD
+117 DSSDTEIDRAAD

-135 PEDEVQVSDAAK
+135 PEDEVQDTDAAE
-147 DRNDLENPDE
+147 DRNDREYPDE
-157 ETESDTQ
+157 ETKSGT
-164 NPWEAGPSDAETEED
+164 NPGETGPSDAETEED
-179 VPDSWEE
+179 VSDSWEE

-207 DDNALEEEM
+207 DDDASEEEM

-227 TMAHENYAYTDVSG
+227 TMAHEDYAYTDVSSG
-241 TKYTVDLYTDH
+241 TEYMVDLYTDH
-252 TATIWELTTSSG
+252 TAKIWKLTTSSG
-264 EAECILP
+264 GAECILP
-271 STIYYTGD
+271 STIYYTD
-279 DGVQEPAPYTV
+279 DDDVPEPTPYTV
-290 TELSLSYYSGVTS
+290 TELRFSPYGNSVTS
-303 DNNNY
+303 VNNNY
-308 TSLVLPDTLTDIRR
+308 TALVLPDTLTDIGG

-346 QNMMELKTLTF
+346 QYMKQLRTLTF
-357 DEGVE
+357 EEGVE

-372 CTKLETIH
+372 CKNLTTIH

-413 GSTFSKCTS
+413 SSTFSECTS
-422 LKSIELPASI
+422 LKSITLPASI
-432 TTIPRSMFAGCSALE
+432 TTIPSYMFAGCSALE
-447 RVTAKGTITAIGNGA
+447 RVTAKGTITAIGNSA
-462 FGSVTDWN
+462 FKS
-470 GHETAD
+470 D

-495 FYGCSALTTVDLHNV
+495 FYGCSALKTVDLHSV

-518 QGCKELSGEIDLSK
+518 QGCDALSGEIDLSN
-532 LEVIPGN
+532 LEVIPGH

-544 SKITSVITCPTLK
+544 PNITSVVTCPTLR

-573 LPETLNSIGEYTFFL
+573 LPETLNSIGTYTFHKS
-588 ASLSG
+588 SLSG

-600 LTKLGAN
+600 LTQLGAS
-607 AFNGCEEIEAIQ
+607 AFSGCEEVNAIQ

-624 TDIPSNAFDGCRKLT
+624 KDIPANAFAGCTNLK

-646 QEDVKIPKI
+646 REDVHIPEI
-655 DRVTVTYTIPSLTA
+655 DGVTVTYTIPSLTA
-669 DDDKVSTAT
+669 DNDKVSNAEG
-678 DALSLQDA
+678 ALSLQEA
-686 VKQAATNGTP
+686 VDQANGTP

-708 VTITAEQKV
+708 VRIAAGQRV
-717 EITATENHNIF
+717 EITANANENYNLF
-728 GNKDQNLANLFVVEA
+728 GNKDEKPTNLFVVEE

-772 INGNVVIE
+772 IDGNVVIE
-780 KSTLEGNNIGVIEDK
+780 KSTLEGDSMGVIEDN
-795 GSSAKLILENG
+795 GSSAELILENG
-806 TIQNHKIRGAHSASI
+806 TIQNHKIRGALSASI

-830 MNGGTIRDNIA
+830 MNGGTIQDNIA

-862 MNEGSICNNSGQC
+862 MNRGSICNNSGQC

-880 LTASNDAKARF
+880 LTASSNAAKARF

-898 SNNESHSYTSDSTPT
+898 SNNESRSYTPNSTPT

-926 NNGTITGNCAYG
+926 NNGTITGNCAHG

-949 LPTKEHGTAF
+949 LPTEEHGTAF
-959 TMYSGTISN
+959 TMNGGTISN

-985 NRVSL
+985 NCVSL

-1004 GVYSEGNTQIYTTL
+1004 GIYSEGNTEIYTTL

-1047 MQNGAVIYGNTAAS
+1047 MQDGAVIYGNTAAS

-1072 TGAGGNGGVTLPDY
+1072 AGAGGNGGVTLPDY

-1100 LYAPPGNLGT
+1100 LYAPPGNRGT
-1110 SGQGTRYNA
+1110 AGQGTRYNT

-1169 ANGGVVIGEATSLSN
+1169 ANGGVVIGEATSLSY
-1184 SISVKKVWD
+1184 SISVKKAWD

-1215 DVVSTAEL
+1215 DIVSTAEL
-1223 TSENGWQYTFT
+1223 TGENGWQYTFT
-1234 DLPLSPNHYTVTEQP
+1234 DLPLSPDHYTVTEQP

-1331 DLPESSYSVTED
+1331 DLPEGTYSVTED

-1357 GGFIITNTYERPLD
+1357 GGFIITNTYERPLY

-1376 PIPPVD
+1376 PIDPIPPVD

-1393 VPETTG
+1393 VPGTTG
-1399 NEPSP
+1399 NEPNP

-1418 TEESTEERSAE
+1418 TEESTEESTEERSAE

-1435 PIKETQETPSVSAKP
+1435 PIKETQETSSVSAKP

-1461 PVFLLMFAGVG
+1461 PVFLLMFAGAG

>member
-1 MEAGCTIFLRWYTP
+1 
-15 PCGTRFAAHEHNDN
+15 
-29 AKERNT
+29 
-35 AMKKRLLAGL
+35 MKKRLLAGL

-64 TNDDFVEDWE
+64 TNDDFVEDRE
-74 GAADFTDDSY
+74 DIADYTDDSYSSGY

-109 VVAEEDAN
+109 VIAEEDAN
-117 DSSDTEIDKAAD
+117 DSSDTEIDRAAD

-135 PEDEVQVSDAAK
+135 SEDEVQDTDAAE
-147 DRNDLENPDE
+147 DRNDREDSDE
-157 ETESDTQ
+157 ETRSGT
-164 NPWEAGPSDAETEED
+164 NPGETGPSDAETEED
-179 VPDSWEE
+179 VSDSWEE

-207 DDNALEEEM
+207 DDDASEEEM

-227 TMAHENYAYTDVSG
+227 TMAHEDYAYTDVSSG
-241 TKYTVDLYTDH
+241 TEYMVDLYTDH
-252 TATIWELTTSSG
+252 TAKIWKLTTSSG
-264 EAECILP
+264 GAECILP
-271 STIYYTGD
+271 STIYYTD
-279 DGVQEPAPYTV
+279 DDDVPEPTPYTV
-290 TELSLSYYSGVTS
+290 TELRFSPYGNSVTS
-303 DNNNY
+303 VNNNY
-308 TSLVLPDTLTDIRR
+308 TALVLPDTLTDIGG

-346 QNMMELKTLTF
+346 QYMKELRTLTF
-357 DEGVE
+357 EEGVE

-372 CTKLETIH
+372 CKNLTTIH

-413 GSTFSKCTS
+413 GSTFSECTS
-422 LKSIELPASI
+422 LESIELPASI
-432 TTIPRSMFAGCSALE
+432 TTIPSYMFAGCSALE
-447 RVTAKGTITAIGNGA
+447 RVTAKGTITAIGNSA
-462 FGSVTDWN
+462 FKS
-470 GHETAD
+470 D

-495 FYGCSALTTVDLHNV
+495 FYGCSALKTVDLHSV

-518 QGCKELSGEIDLSK
+518 QGCDALSGEIDLSN
-532 LEVIPGN
+532 LEEIPGH

-544 SKITSVITCPTLK
+544 PNITSVITCPTLR

-567 GISTIS
+567 DISTIS
-573 LPETLNSIGEYTFFL
+573 LPETLNSIGTYAFYK

-600 LTKLGAN
+600 LTQLGAS
-607 AFNGCEEIEAIQ
+607 AFSGCEKVEAIQ

-624 TDIPSNAFDGCRKLT
+624 TDIPKDAFDGCKPK

-646 QEDVKIPKI
+646 REDVHIPEI
-655 DRVTVTYTIPSLTA
+655 DGVTVTYTIPSLEAT
-669 DDDKVSTAT
+669 DDKVSNAEG
-678 DALSLQDA
+678 ALSLQEA
-686 VKQAATNGTP
+686 VDQANGTP

-708 VTITAEQKV
+708 VRIAAGQRV
-717 EITATENHNIF
+717 EITANANENYNLF
-728 GNKDQNLANLFVVEA
+728 GNKDEKPTNLFVVEE

-772 INGNVVIE
+772 IDGNVVIE
-780 KSTLEGNNIGVIEDK
+780 KSTLEGNDMGVIEDN
-795 GSSAKLILENG
+795 GSSAELILENG
-806 TIQNHKIRGAHSASI
+806 TIQNHKIRGALSASI

-830 MNGGTIRDNIA
+830 MNGGTIQANIA

-862 MNEGSICNNSGQC
+862 MNGGSICNNSGQC

-880 LTASNDAKARF
+880 LTASSNAAKARF
-891 TMNGGTL
+891 TMNGGSL
-898 SNNESHSYTSDSTPT
+898 SNNESRSYTPNSTPT

-926 NNGTITGNCAYG
+926 NDGTITGNCAHD

-949 LPTKEHGTAF
+949 LPTEEHGTAF
-959 TMYSGTISN
+959 TMNGGTISN

-985 NRVSL
+985 NYVSL

-1004 GVYSEGNTQIYTTL
+1004 GVYSEGNTEIYTTL
-1018 HIQNALITGNTAD
+1018 HIENALITGNTAD

-1047 MQNGAVIYGNTAAS
+1047 MQDGAVIYGNTAAS

-1100 LYAPPGNLGT
+1100 LYAPPGNRGT
-1110 SGQGTRYNA
+1110 SGQGTRYNT

-1148 PAVGSLI
+1148 PATGSLI

-1169 ANGGVVIGEATSLSN
+1169 ANGGVVIGEATSLSY
-1184 SISVKKVWD
+1184 SISVKKAWD

-1202 SGVTIHLKERDTG
+1202 SSVTIHLKERDTG
-1215 DVVSTAEL
+1215 DIVSTAEL
-1223 TSENGWQYTFT
+1223 TGENGWQYTFT

-1262 GNFIITNTYLT
+1262 GNFIITNTHLT
-1273 TPTPDVPAVTISV
+1273 TPTPMPDVPAVTISV

-1331 DLPESSYSVTED
+1331 DLPEGTYSVTED

-1357 GGFIITNTYERPLD
+1357 GGFIITNTYERPLY

-1376 PIPPVD
+1376 PIDPIPPVD

-1393 VPETTG
+1393 VPGTTG
-1399 NEPSP
+1399 NEPNP

-1418 TEESTEERSAE
+1418 TEESTDESTEERSAE

-1435 PIKETQETPSVSAKP
+1435 PIKETQETSSVSAKP

-1461 PVFLLMFAGVG
+1461 PVFLLMFAGAG

>member
-1 MEAGCTIFLRWYTP
+1 
-15 PCGTRFAAHEHNDN
+15 
-29 AKERNT
+29 
-35 AMKKRLLAGL
+35 MKKRLLAGL

-64 TNDDFVEDWE
+64 TNDDFVEDRE
-74 GAADFTDDSY
+74 DIADYTDDSYSSGY

-101 EVDDTAAE
+101 EVDDTAAK
-109 VVAEEDAN
+109 VIAEEDAN
-117 DSSDTEIDKAAD
+117 DSSDTEIDRAAD

-135 PEDEVQVSDAAK
+135 SEDEVQDTDAAE
-147 DRNDLENPDE
+147 DRNDREYPDE
-157 ETESDTQ
+157 ETKSGT
-164 NPWEAGPSDAETEED
+164 NPGEAGPSDAETEED
-179 VPDSWEE
+179 VPDSLEE

-207 DDNALEEEM
+207 DDDASEEEM

-227 TMAHENYAYTDVSG
+227 TMAHEDYAYTDVSSG
-241 TKYTVDLYTDH
+241 TEYMVDLYTDH
-252 TATIWELTTSSG
+252 TAKIWKLTTSSG
-264 EAECILP
+264 GAECILP

-279 DGVQEPAPYTV
+279 DGVPEPNPYTV
-290 TELSLSYYSGVTS
+290 TELSLSYWSGVTS

-308 TSLVLPDTLTDIRR
+308 TALVLPDTLTDIGG

-341 FNATL
+341 FKANL
-346 QNMMELKTLTF
+346 QNMKQLKTLTF
-357 DEGVE
+357 EEGVE

-372 CTKLETIH
+372 CKSLTTIH

-402 ITLPEGIAITE
+402 ITLPEGIAVTE
-413 GSTFSKCTS
+413 GSTFSECTS
-422 LKSIELPASI
+422 LESIELPASI
-432 TTIPRSMFAGCSALE
+432 TTIPSSMFAGCSALE

-462 FGSVTDWN
+462 FGSVTDWKDQ
-470 GHETAD
+470 EIAD
-476 TALTEIP
+476 TVLTEIP

-495 FYGCSALTTVDLHNV
+495 FYGCSALETVDLHSV
-510 TTMEYGAF
+510 TTMGYGAF
-518 QGCKELSGEIDLSK
+518 QGCDALSGEIDLSN
-532 LEVIPGN
+532 LEVIPGH

-544 SKITSVITCPTLK
+544 PNITSVITCPTLR

-567 GISTIS
+567 DISTIS
-573 LPETLNSIGEYTFFL
+573 LPETLNSIGTYTFYK

-600 LTKLGAN
+600 LTQLGAS
-607 AFNGCEEIEAIQ
+607 AFSGCEEVNAIQ

-624 TDIPSNAFDGCRKLT
+624 KDIPANAFAGCTNLK

-646 QEDVKIPKI
+646 REDVTIPKI
-655 DRVTVTYTIPSLTA
+655 DGVTVTYTIPSLEAT
-669 DDDKVSTAT
+669 DDKVSNAEG
-678 DALSLQDA
+678 ALSLQQA
-686 VKQAATNGTP
+686 VDQANGP
-696 VTIEK
+696 VTIEIEK
-701 DIRLDEP
+701 NICLNAP
-708 VTITAEQKV
+708 VTIAKGKQV
-717 EITATENHNIF
+717 EITANANENYNLF
-728 GNKDQNLANLFVVEA
+728 GNKDEKPTNLFVVEE

-772 INGNVVIE
+772 IDGNVVIE
-780 KSTLEGNNIGVIEDK
+780 KSTLEGDSMGVIEDN
-795 GSSAKLILENG
+795 GSSAELILENG
-806 TIQNHKIRGAHSASI
+806 TIQNHKIRGALSASI

-830 MNGGTIRDNIA
+830 MNGGTIQDNIA

-862 MNEGSICNNSGQC
+862 MNGGSICNNSGQC

-880 LTASNDAKARF
+880 LTASSNAAKARF
-891 TMNGGTL
+891 TMNGGSL
-898 SNNESHSYTSDSTPT
+898 SNNESRSYTPNSTPT

-926 NNGTITGNCAYG
+926 NDGTITGNCAHD

-949 LPTKEHGTAF
+949 LPTEEHGTAF
-959 TMYSGTISN
+959 TMNGGTISN

-985 NRVSL
+985 NHVSL

-1004 GVYSEGNTQIYTTL
+1004 GVYSEGNTEIYTTL
-1018 HIQNALITGNTAD
+1018 HIENALITGNTAD

-1047 MQNGAVIYGNTAAS
+1047 MQDGAVIYGNTAAS

-1100 LYAPPGNLGT
+1100 LYAPPGNRGT
-1110 SGQGTRYNA
+1110 SGQGTRYNT

-1148 PAVGSLI
+1148 PATGSLI

-1169 ANGGVVIGEATSLSN
+1169 ANGGVVIGEATTLSY
-1184 SISVKKVWD
+1184 SISVKKAWD

-1215 DVVSTAEL
+1215 DIVSTAEL
-1223 TSENGWQYTFT
+1223 TGENGWQYIFT
-1234 DLPLSPNHYTVTEQP
+1234 DLPLSPDHYTVTEQP

-1331 DLPESSYSVTED
+1331 DLPKGTYSVTED

-1357 GGFIITNTYERPLD
+1357 GGFIITNTYERPLY

-1376 PIPPVD
+1376 PIDPIPPVD

-1393 VPETTG
+1393 VPGTTG

-1418 TEESTEERSAE
+1418 TEESTEESTEERSAE

-1435 PIKETQETPSVSAKP
+1435 PIKETQETSSVSAKP

-1461 PVFLLMFAGVG
+1461 PVFLLMFAGAG

>member
-1 MEAGCTIFLRWYTP
+1 
-15 PCGTRFAAHEHNDN
+15 
-29 AKERNT
+29 
-35 AMKKRLLAGL
+35 MKKRLLAGL

-64 TNDDFVEDWE
+64 TNDDFVEDRE
-74 GAADFTDDSY
+74 DIADYTDDSYSSGY

-109 VVAEEDAN
+109 VIAEEDAN
-117 DSSDTEIDKAAD
+117 DSSDTEIDRAAD

-135 PEDEVQVSDAAK
+135 PEDEVQNTDAAE
-147 DRNDLENPDE
+147 DRNDREDSDE
-157 ETESDTQ
+157 ETRSGT
-164 NPWEAGPSDAETEED
+164 NPGETGPSDAETEED

-207 DDNALEEEM
+207 DDDASEEEM

-227 TMAHENYAYTDVSG
+227 TMAHEDYAYTDVSSG
-241 TKYTVDLYTDH
+241 TEYMVDLYTDH
-252 TATIWELTTSSG
+252 TAKIWKLTTSSG
-264 EAECILP
+264 GAECILP

-279 DGVQEPAPYTV
+279 DDVPEPTPYTV
-290 TELSLSYYSGVTS
+290 TELRFSPYGNSVTS
-303 DNNNY
+303 VNNNY
-308 TSLVLPDTLTDIRR
+308 TALVLPDTLTDIGG

-346 QNMMELKTLTF
+346 QYMKQLRTLTF
-357 DEGVE
+357 EEGVE

-372 CTKLETIH
+372 CKNLTTIH

-413 GSTFSKCTS
+413 GSTFSECTS
-422 LKSIELPASI
+422 LKSITLPASI
-432 TTIPRSMFAGCSALE
+432 TTIPSYMFAGCSALE
-447 RVTAKGTITAIGNGA
+447 RVTAKGTITAIGNSA
-462 FGSVTDWN
+462 FKS
-470 GHETAD
+470 D

-495 FYGCSALTTVDLHNV
+495 FYGCSALKTVDLHSV

-518 QGCKELSGEIDLSK
+518 QGCDALSGEIDLSN
-532 LEVIPGN
+532 LEEIPGH

-544 SKITSVITCPTLK
+544 PNITSVITCPTLR

-567 GISTIS
+567 DISTIS
-573 LPETLNSIGEYTFFL
+573 LPETLKSIGTYTFYK

-600 LTKLGAN
+600 LTQLGAS
-607 AFNGCEEIEAIQ
+607 AFSGCEKVEAIQ

-624 TDIPSNAFDGCRKLT
+624 TDIPKDAFDGCKPK

-646 QEDVKIPKI
+646 REDVHIPEI
-655 DRVTVTYTIPSLTA
+655 DGVTVTYTIPSLTA
-669 DDDKVSTAT
+669 DNDKVSNAEG
-678 DALSLQDA
+678 ALSLQQA
-686 VKQAATNGTP
+686 VDQANGTP

-708 VTITAEQKV
+708 VRIAAGQRV
-717 EITATENHNIF
+717 EITANTNCNIF
-728 GNKDQNLANLFVVEA
+728 GNKDENLANLFVVEE

-772 INGNVVIE
+772 IDGNVVIE
-780 KSTLEGNNIGVIEDK
+780 KSTLEGDSMGVIEDN
-795 GSSAKLILENG
+795 GSSAELILENG
-806 TIQNHKIRGAHSASI
+806 TIQNHKIRGALSASI

-830 MNGGTIRDNIA
+830 MNGGTIQDNIA

-862 MNEGSICNNSGQC
+862 MNRGSICNNSGQC

-880 LTASNDAKARF
+880 LTASSNAAKARF
-891 TMNGGTL
+891 TMNGGSL
-898 SNNESHSYTSDSTPT
+898 SNNESRSYTPNSTPT

-949 LPTKEHGTAF
+949 LPTEEHGTAF
-959 TMYSGTISN
+959 TMNGGTISN

-985 NRVSL
+985 NYVSL

-1004 GVYSEGNTQIYTTL
+1004 GVYSEGNTEIYTTL
-1018 HIQNALITGNTAD
+1018 HIENALITGNTAD

-1047 MQNGAVIYGNTAAS
+1047 MQDGAVIYGNTAAS

-1100 LYAPPGNLGT
+1100 LYAPAGNRGT

-1148 PAVGSLI
+1148 PATGSLI

-1169 ANGGVVIGEATSLSN
+1169 ANGGVVIGEATSLSY
-1184 SISVKKVWD
+1184 SISVKKAWD

-1215 DVVSTAEL
+1215 DIVSTAEL
-1223 TSENGWQYTFT
+1223 TGENGWQHTFT
-1234 DLPLSPNHYTVTEQP
+1234 DLPLSPDHYTVTEQP

-1331 DLPESSYSVTED
+1331 DLPEGTYSVTED

-1357 GGFIITNTYERPLD
+1357 GGFIITNTYERPLY

-1376 PIPPVD
+1376 PIDPIPPVD

-1393 VPETTG
+1393 VPGTTG
-1399 NEPSP
+1399 NEPNP

-1418 TEESTEERSAE
+1418 TEESTDESTEERSAE

-1435 PIKETQETPSVSAKP
+1435 PIKETQETPSVSANP

-1461 PVFLLMFAGVG
+1461 PVFLLMFAGAG
-1472 LLVFGFYKRSK
+1472 LLVFGLYKRSK

>member
-1 MEAGCTIFLRWYTP
+1 
-15 PCGTRFAAHEHNDN
+15 
-29 AKERNT
+29 
-35 AMKKRLLAGL
+35 MKKRLLAGL

-64 TNDDFVEDWE
+64 TNDDFVEDRE
-74 GAADFTDDSY
+74 DIADYTDDSYSSGY

-109 VVAEEDAN
+109 VIAEEDAN
-117 DSSDTEIDKAAD
+117 DSSDTEIDRAAD

-135 PEDEVQVSDAAK
+135 PEDEVQNTDAAE
-147 DRNDLENPDE
+147 DRNDREYPDE
-157 ETESDTQ
+157 ETKSGT
-164 NPWEAGPSDAETEED
+164 NPGEAGPSDAETEED

-207 DDNALEEEM
+207 DDDASEEEM

-227 TMAHENYAYTDVSG
+227 TMAHEDYTYTDVSSG
-241 TKYTVDLYTDH
+241 TEYMVDLYTDH
-252 TATIWELTTSSG
+252 TAKIWKLTTSSG

-271 STIYYTGD
+271 STIYYTDD
-279 DGVQEPAPYTV
+279 DGVPEPNPYTV
-290 TELSLSYYSGVTS
+290 TELRFSPYGNSVTS
-303 DNNNY
+303 VNNNY
-308 TSLVLPDTLTDIRR
+308 TALVLPDTLTDIGG

-346 QNMMELKTLTF
+346 QYMKQLRTLTF
-357 DEGVE
+357 EEGVE

-372 CTKLETIH
+372 CKSLTTIH

-413 GSTFSKCTS
+413 GSTFSECTS
-422 LKSIELPASI
+422 LESIELPASI
-432 TTIPRSMFAGCSALE
+432 TTIPSYMFAGCSALE
-447 RVTAKGTITAIGNGA
+447 RVTVKGTITAIGNSA
-462 FGSVTDWN
+462 FKS
-470 GHETAD
+470 D

-495 FYGCSALTTVDLHNV
+495 FYGCSALETVDLHSV
-510 TTMEYGAF
+510 TTMEYAAF
-518 QGCKELSGEIDLSK
+518 QGCDALSGEIDLSN
-532 LEVIPGN
+532 LEVIPGH

-544 SKITSVITCPTLK
+544 PNITSVVTCPTLR

-573 LPETLNSIGEYTFFL
+573 LPETLNSIGTYTFYK

-600 LTKLGAN
+600 LTQLGAS
-607 AFNGCEEIEAIQ
+607 AFSGCEEVNAIQ

-624 TDIPSNAFDGCRKLT
+624 KDIPANAFAGCTNLK

-646 QEDVKIPKI
+646 WEDVTIPKI
-655 DRVTVTYTIPSLTA
+655 DGVTVTYTIPSLEAT
-669 DDDKVSTAT
+669 DDKVSNAEG
-678 DALSLQDA
+678 ALSLQQA
-686 VKQAATNGTP
+686 VDQANGTP

-708 VTITAEQKV
+708 VRIAAGQRV
-717 EITATENHNIF
+717 EITANTNCNIF
-728 GNKDQNLANLFVVEA
+728 GNKDKDLTNLFVVEP

-772 INGNVVIE
+772 IDGNVVIE
-780 KSTLEGNNIGVIEDK
+780 KSTLEGNDVGVIEDN
-795 GSSAKLILENG
+795 GSSAELILENG
-806 TIQNHKIRGAHSASI
+806 TIQNHKIRGALSASI

-830 MNGGTIRDNIA
+830 MNGGTIQANIA

-862 MNEGSICNNSGQC
+862 MNGGSICNNSGQC

-880 LTASNDAKARF
+880 LTASSNAAKARF
-891 TMNGGTL
+891 TMNGGSL
-898 SNNESHSYTSDSTPT
+898 SNNESRSYTPNSTPT

-926 NNGTITGNCAYG
+926 NDGTITGNCAHD

-949 LPTKEHGTAF
+949 LPTEEHGTAF
-959 TMYSGTISN
+959 TMNGGTISN

-985 NRVSL
+985 NYVSL

-1004 GVYSEGNTQIYTTL
+1004 GVYSEGNTDIYTTL

-1047 MQNGAVIYGNTAAS
+1047 MQDGAVIYGNTAAS

-1100 LYAPPGNLGT
+1100 LYAPPGNRGT
-1110 SGQGTRYNA
+1110 SGQGTRYNT

-1148 PAVGSLI
+1148 PATGSLI

-1169 ANGGVVIGEATSLSN
+1169 ANGGVVIGEATSLSY
-1184 SISVKKVWD
+1184 SISVKKAWD

-1202 SGVTIHLKERDTG
+1202 SSVTIHLKERDTG
-1215 DVVSTAEL
+1215 DIVSTAEL
-1223 TSENGWQYTFT
+1223 TGENGWQYTFT
-1234 DLPLSPNHYTVTEQP
+1234 DLPLSPDHYTVTEQP

-1262 GNFIITNTYLT
+1262 GNFIITNTHLT
-1273 TPTPDVPAVTISV
+1273 TPTPMPDVPAVTISV

-1331 DLPESSYSVTED
+1331 DLPEGTYSVTED

-1357 GGFIITNTYERPLD
+1357 GGFIITNTYERPLY

-1376 PIPPVD
+1376 PIDPIPPVD

-1393 VPETTG
+1393 VPGTTG
-1399 NEPSP
+1399 NEPNP

-1418 TEESTEERSAE
+1418 TEESTDESTEERSAE

-1461 PVFLLMFAGVG
+1461 PVFLLMFAGAG

>member
-1 MEAGCTIFLRWYTP
+1 
-15 PCGTRFAAHEHNDN
+15 
-29 AKERNT
+29 
-35 AMKKRLLAGL
+35 MKKRLLAGL

-64 TNDDFVEDWE
+64 TNDDFVEDRE
-74 GAADFTDDSY
+74 DIADYTDDSYSSGY

-109 VVAEEDAN
+109 VIAEEDAN
-117 DSSDTEIDKAAD
+117 DSSDTEIDRAAD

-135 PEDEVQVSDAAK
+135 PEDEVQNTDAAE
-147 DRNDLENPDE
+147 DRNDREYPDE
-157 ETESDTQ
+157 ETKSGT
-164 NPWEAGPSDAETEED
+164 NPGEAGPSDAETEED

-207 DDNALEEEM
+207 DDDASEEEM
-216 DDDIALLAAGK
+216 DDDIALLATGK
-227 TMAHENYAYTDVSG
+227 TMAHEDYAYTDVSSG
-241 TKYTVDLYTDH
+241 TEYMVDLYTDH
-252 TATIWELTTSSG
+252 TAKIWKLTTSSG

-271 STIYYTGD
+271 STIYYTD
-279 DGVQEPAPYTV
+279 DDDVPEPTPYTV
-290 TELSLSYYSGVTS
+290 TELRFSPYGNSVTS
-303 DNNNY
+303 VNNNY
-308 TSLVLPDTLTDIRR
+308 TALVLPDTLTDIGG

-346 QNMMELKTLTF
+346 QYMKQLRTLTF
-357 DEGVE
+357 EEGVE

-372 CTKLETIH
+372 CKNLTTIH

-413 GSTFSKCTS
+413 GSTFSECTS
-422 LKSIELPASI
+422 LKSITLPASI
-432 TTIPRSMFAGCSALE
+432 TTIPSYMFAGCSALE
-447 RVTAKGTITAIGNGA
+447 RVTAKGTITAIGNSA
-462 FGSVTDWN
+462 FKS
-470 GHETAD
+470 D

-495 FYGCSALTTVDLHNV
+495 FYGCSALKTVDLHSV

-518 QGCKELSGEIDLSK
+518 QGCDALSGEIDLSN
-532 LEVIPGN
+532 LEEIPGH

-544 SKITSVITCPTLK
+544 PNITSVITCPTLR

-567 GISTIS
+567 DISTIS
-573 LPETLNSIGEYTFFL
+573 LPETLKSIGTYTFYK

-600 LTKLGAN
+600 LTQLGAS
-607 AFNGCEEIEAIQ
+607 AFSGCEKVEAIQ

-624 TDIPSNAFDGCRKLT
+624 TDIPKDAFDGCKPK

-646 QEDVKIPKI
+646 REDVHIPEI
-655 DRVTVTYTIPSLTA
+655 DGVTVTYTIPSLTA
-669 DDDKVSTAT
+669 DNDKVSNAEG
-678 DALSLQDA
+678 ALSLQQA
-686 VKQAATNGTP
+686 VDQANGTP

-708 VTITAEQKV
+708 VRIAAGQRV
-717 EITATENHNIF
+717 EITANTNCNIF
-728 GNKDQNLANLFVVEA
+728 GNKDEKPTNLFVVEE

-772 INGNVVIE
+772 IDGNVVIE
-780 KSTLEGNNIGVIEDK
+780 KSTLEGDSMGVIEDN
-795 GSSAKLILENG
+795 GSSAELILENG
-806 TIQNHKIRGAHSASI
+806 TIQNHKIRGALSASI

-830 MNGGTIRDNIA
+830 MNGGTIQDNIA

-862 MNEGSICNNSGQC
+862 MNRGSICNNSGQC

-880 LTASNDAKARF
+880 LTASSNAAKARF

-898 SNNESHSYTSDSTPT
+898 SNNESRSYTPNSTPT

-949 LPTKEHGTAF
+949 LPTEEHGTAF
-959 TMYSGTISN
+959 TMNGGTISN

-985 NRVSL
+985 NYVSL

-1004 GVYSEGNTQIYTTL
+1004 GVYSEGNTEIYTTL
-1018 HIQNALITGNTAD
+1018 HIENALITGNTAD

-1047 MQNGAVIYGNTAAS
+1047 MQDGAVIYGNTAAS

-1100 LYAPPGNLGT
+1100 LYAPAGNRGT

-1148 PAVGSLI
+1148 PATGSLI

-1169 ANGGVVIGEATSLSN
+1169 ANGGVVIGEATSLSY
-1184 SISVKKVWD
+1184 SISVKKAWD

-1215 DVVSTAEL
+1215 DIVSTAEL
-1223 TSENGWQYTFT
+1223 TGENGWQHTFT
-1234 DLPLSPNHYTVTEQP
+1234 DLPLSPDHYTVTEQP

-1331 DLPESSYSVTED
+1331 DLPEGTYSVTED

-1357 GGFIITNTYERPLD
+1357 GGFIITNTYERPLY

-1376 PIPPVD
+1376 PIDPIPPVD

-1393 VPETTG
+1393 VPGTTG
-1399 NEPSP
+1399 NEPNP

-1418 TEESTEERSAE
+1418 TEESTDESTEERSAE

-1435 PIKETQETPSVSAKP
+1435 PIKETQETPSVSANP

-1461 PVFLLMFAGVG
+1461 PVFLLMFAGAG
-1472 LLVFGFYKRSK
+1472 LLVFGLYKRSK

>member
-1 MEAGCTIFLRWYTP
+1 
-15 PCGTRFAAHEHNDN
+15 
-29 AKERNT
+29 
-35 AMKKRLLAGL
+35 MKKRLLAGL

-64 TNDDFVEDWE
+64 TNDDFVEDRE
-74 GAADFTDDSY
+74 DIADYTDDSYSSGY

-109 VVAEEDAN
+109 VIAEEDAN
-117 DSSDTEIDKAAD
+117 DSSDTEIDRAAD

-135 PEDEVQVSDAAK
+135 PEDEVQDTDAAE
-147 DRNDLENPDE
+147 DRNDREDSDE
-157 ETESDTQ
+157 ETKSGT
-164 NPWEAGPSDAETEED
+164 NPGETGPSDAETEED

-207 DDNALEEEM
+207 DDDASEEEM

-227 TMAHENYAYTDVSG
+227 TMAHEDYAYTDVSSG
-241 TKYTVDLYTDH
+241 TEYMVDLYTDH
-252 TATIWELTTSSG
+252 TAKIWKLTTSSG

-279 DGVQEPAPYTV
+279 DGVQEPNPYTV
-290 TELSLSYYSGVTS
+290 TELRFSPYGNSVTS
-303 DNNNY
+303 VNNNY
-308 TSLVLPDTLTDIRR
+308 TALVLPDTLTDIGG

-346 QNMMELKTLTF
+346 QYMKQLRTLTF

-372 CTKLETIH
+372 CKNLTTIH

-413 GSTFSKCTS
+413 GSTFSECTS
-422 LKSIELPASI
+422 LESIELPSSI
-432 TTIPRSMFAGCSALE
+432 TTIPSYMFAGCSALE
-447 RVTAKGTITAIGNGA
+447 RVTAKGTITAIGNSA
-462 FGSVTDWN
+462 FKS
-470 GHETAD
+470 D

-495 FYGCSALTTVDLHNV
+495 FYGCSALETVDLHSV
-510 TTMEYGAF
+510 TTMEYAAF
-518 QGCKELSGEIDLSK
+518 QGCDALSGKIDLSN
-532 LEVIPGN
+532 LEEIPGH

-544 SKITSVITCPTLK
+544 PNITSVITCPTLR

-573 LPETLNSIGEYTFFL
+573 LPETLNSIGTYTFYK

-600 LTKLGAN
+600 LTQLGAS
-607 AFNGCEEIEAIQ
+607 AFSGCEKVEAIQ

-624 TDIPSNAFDGCRKLT
+624 TDIPKDAFDGCKPK

-646 QEDVKIPKI
+646 REDVHIPEI
-655 DRVTVTYTIPSLTA
+655 DGVTVTYTIPSLTA
-669 DDDKVSTAT
+669 DNDKVSNAEG
-678 DALSLQDA
+678 ALSLQQA
-686 VKQAATNGTP
+686 VDQANGP
-696 VTIEK
+696 VTIEIEK
-701 DIRLDEP
+701 NICLNAP
-708 VTITAEQKV
+708 VRIAAGQRV
-717 EITATENHNIF
+717 EITANEYCNIF
-728 GNKDQNLANLFVVEA
+728 GNKDENLANLFVVEE

-772 INGNVVIE
+772 IDGNVVIE
-780 KSTLEGNNIGVIEDK
+780 KSTLEGNDMGVIEDN
-795 GSSAKLILENG
+795 GSSAELILENG
-806 TIQNHKIRGAHSASI
+806 TIQNHKIRGALSASI

-830 MNGGTIRDNIA
+830 MNGGTIQDNIA
-841 NTSSSDSSSPA
+841 NTPSSDSSSPA

-880 LTASNDAKARF
+880 LTASSNAAKARF

-898 SNNESHSYTSDSTPT
+898 SNNESHSYTPYSTPT

-918 KYSAEFVL
+918 KHSAEFVL
-926 NNGTITGNCAYG
+926 NDGTITGNCAYG
-938 GAGGGVAVMDE
+938 GAGGGVAVMDQ
-949 LPTKEHGTAF
+949 LPTEEYGTAF
-959 TMYSGTISN
+959 TMNGGTISN

-985 NRVSL
+985 NYVSL

-1004 GVYSEGNTQIYTTL
+1004 GVYSEGNTEIYTTL
-1018 HIQNALITGNTAD
+1018 HIENALITGNTAD

-1047 MQNGAVIYGNTAAS
+1047 MQDGAVIYGNTAAS

-1100 LYAPPGNLGT
+1100 LYAPAGNRGT
-1110 SGQGTRYNA
+1110 SGQGTRYNT

-1148 PAVGSLI
+1148 PATGSLI

-1169 ANGGVVIGEATSLSN
+1169 ANGGVVIGEATSLSY
-1184 SISVKKVWD
+1184 SISVKKAWD

-1215 DVVSTAEL
+1215 DIVSTAEL
-1223 TSENGWQYTFT
+1223 TGENGWQHTFT
-1234 DLPLSPNHYTVTEQP
+1234 DLPLSPDHYTVTEQP

-1331 DLPESSYSVTED
+1331 DLPEGTYSVTED

-1357 GGFIITNTYERPLD
+1357 GGFIITNTYERPLY

-1376 PIPPVD
+1376 PIDPIPPVD

-1393 VPETTG
+1393 VPGTTG
-1399 NEPSP
+1399 NEPNP

-1418 TEESTEERSAE
+1418 TEESTDESTEERSAE
-1429 SDPEES
+1429 SNPEES
-1435 PIKETQETPSVSAKP
+1435 PIKETQETPSVSANP

-1461 PVFLLMFAGVG
+1461 PVFLLMFAGAG

>member
-1 MEAGCTIFLRWYTP
+1 
-15 PCGTRFAAHEHNDN
+15 
-29 AKERNT
+29 
-35 AMKKRLLAGL
+35 MKKRLLAGL

-64 TNDDFVEDWE
+64 TNDDFVEDRE
-74 GAADFTDDSY
+74 DIADYTDDSYSSGY

-109 VVAEEDAN
+109 VIAEEDAN
-117 DSSDTEIDKAAD
+117 DSSDTEIDRAAD

-135 PEDEVQVSDAAK
+135 SEDEVQDTDAAE
-147 DRNDLENPDE
+147 DRNDREDSDE
-157 ETESDTQ
+157 ETKSGT
-164 NPWEAGPSDAETEED
+164 NPGETGPSDAETEED

-207 DDNALEEEM
+207 DDDASEEEM
-216 DDDIALLAAGK
+216 DDDIALPAAGK
-227 TMAHENYAYTDVSG
+227 TMAHKDYAYTDVSSG
-241 TKYTVDLYTDH
+241 TEYMVDLYTDY
-252 TATIWELTTSSG
+252 TAKIRRLTSSSG
-264 EAECILP
+264 GAECILP
-271 STIYYTGD
+271 STIYYTD
-279 DGVQEPAPYTV
+279 DAGVQDPNPYTV
-290 TELSLSYYSGVTS
+290 TELSLPFSSSVTS
-303 DNNNY
+303 DY
-308 TSLVLPDTLTDIRR
+308 TTLVLPDTLTDMGGY
-322 SLSGFKN
+322 LSSFKN

-341 FNATL
+341 FKAIL
-346 QNMMELKTLTF
+346 QNMTELKTLTF
-357 DEGVE
+357 EEGVE

-372 CTKLETIH
+372 CKNLTTIH
-380 LPSSLQKLSGTG
+380 LPSSLQKLSGTD

-413 GSTFSKCTS
+413 GSTFSECTS
-422 LKSIELPASI
+422 LESIELPASI
-432 TTIPRSMFAGCSALE
+432 TTIPSHMFAGCSALE
-447 RVTAKGTITAIGNGA
+447 RVTAKGTITAIDNGA
-462 FGSVTDWN
+462 FGSVTDWKN
-470 GHETAD
+470 HETAD

-495 FYGCSALTTVDLHNV
+495 FYGCSALETVDLHSV
-510 TTMEYGAF
+510 TTMGYAAF
-518 QGCKELSGEIDLSK
+518 QGCKALSGKIDLSN
-532 LEVIPGN
+532 LEEIPGH

-544 SKITSVITCPTLK
+544 PNITSVITCSTLS

-573 LPETLNSIGEYTFFL
+573 LPETLNSIGTYTFYK

-600 LTKLGAN
+600 LTQLGAS
-607 AFNGCEEIEAIQ
+607 AFSGCKEVEAIQ

-624 TDIPSNAFDGCRKLT
+624 TDIPPNAFAGCTNLK

-646 QEDVKIPKI
+646 REDVHIPEI
-655 DRVTVTYTIPSLTA
+655 DGVTVTYTIPSLEAT
-669 DDDKVSTAT
+669 DDKVSNAEG
-678 DALSLQDA
+678 ALSLQQA
-686 VKQAATNGTP
+686 VDQANGP
-696 VTIEK
+696 VTIEIEK
-701 DIRLDEP
+701 NICLNAP
-708 VTITAEQKV
+708 VTIAKGKQV
-717 EITATENHNIF
+717 EITANANENYNLF
-728 GNKDQNLANLFVVEA
+728 GNKDEKPTNLFVVEE

-772 INGNVVIE
+772 IDGNVVIE
-780 KSTLEGNNIGVIEDK
+780 KSTLEGNDVGVIEDN
-795 GSSAKLILENG
+795 GSSAELILENG

-830 MNGGTIRDNIA
+830 MNGGTIQDNIA
-841 NTSSSDSSSPA
+841 NTASSDSSSPA

-862 MNEGSICNNSGQC
+862 MNGGSICNNSGQC

-880 LTASNDAKARF
+880 LTASNNAAKARF

-898 SNNESHSYTSDSTPT
+898 SNNESRSYTPNSTPT

-926 NNGTITGNCAYG
+926 NDGTITGNCAHD

-949 LPTKEHGTAF
+949 LPTEEHGTAF
-959 TMYSGTISN
+959 TMNGGTISN

-985 NRVSL
+985 NYVSL

-1004 GVYSEGNTQIYTTL
+1004 GVYSEGNTEIYTTL
-1018 HIQNALITGNTAD
+1018 HIENALITGNTAD

-1047 MQNGAVIYGNTAAS
+1047 MQDGAVIYGNTAAS

-1100 LYAPPGNLGT
+1100 LYAPPGNRGT
-1110 SGQGTRYNA
+1110 SGQGTRYNT

-1148 PAVGSLI
+1148 PATGSLI

-1169 ANGGVVIGEATSLSN
+1169 ANGGVVIGEATSLSY
-1184 SISVKKVWD
+1184 SISVKKAWD

-1215 DVVSTAEL
+1215 DIVSTAEL
-1223 TSENGWQYTFT
+1223 TGENGWQHTFT
-1234 DLPLSPNHYTVTEQP
+1234 DLPLSPDHYTVTEQP

-1331 DLPESSYSVTED
+1331 DLPEGTYSVTED

-1357 GGFIITNTYERPLD
+1357 GGFIITNTYERPLY

-1376 PIPPVD
+1376 PIDPIPPVD

-1393 VPETTG
+1393 VPGTTG
-1399 NEPSP
+1399 NEPNP

-1418 TEESTEERSAE
+1418 TEESTDESTEERSAE
-1429 SDPEES
+1429 SNPEES
-1435 PIKETQETPSVSAKP
+1435 PIKETQETPSVSANP

-1461 PVFLLMFAGVG
+1461 PVFLLMFAGAG

>member
-1 MEAGCTIFLRWYTP
+1 
-15 PCGTRFAAHEHNDN
+15 
-29 AKERNT
+29 
-35 AMKKRLLAGL
+35 MKKRLLAGL

-64 TNDDFVEDWE
+64 TNDDFVEDRE
-74 GAADFTDDSY
+74 DIADYTDDSYSSGY

-109 VVAEEDAN
+109 VIAEEDAN
-117 DSSDTEIDKAAD
+117 DSSDTEIDRAAD

-135 PEDEVQVSDAAK
+135 PEDEVQDTDAAE
-147 DRNDLENPDE
+147 DRNDREDSDE
-157 ETESDTQ
+157 ETRSGT
-164 NPWEAGPSDAETEED
+164 NPGETGPSDAETEED
-179 VPDSWEE
+179 VSDSWEE

-207 DDNALEEEM
+207 DDDASEEEM

-227 TMAHENYAYTDVSG
+227 TMAHEDYAYTDVSSG
-241 TKYTVDLYTDH
+241 TEYMVDLYTDH
-252 TATIWELTTSSG
+252 TAKIWKLTTSSG
-264 EAECILP
+264 GAECILP
-271 STIYYTGD
+271 STIYYTD
-279 DGVQEPAPYTV
+279 DDDVPEPTPYTV
-290 TELSLSYYSGVTS
+290 TELRFSPYGNSVTS
-303 DNNNY
+303 VNNNY
-308 TSLVLPDTLTDIRR
+308 TALVLPDTLTDIGG

-346 QNMMELKTLTF
+346 QNMKQLKTLTF

-372 CTKLETIH
+372 CKNLTTIH

-413 GSTFSKCTS
+413 GSTFSECTS
-422 LKSIELPASI
+422 LKSITLPASI
-432 TTIPRSMFAGCSALE
+432 TTIPSYMFAGCSALE
-447 RVTAKGTITAIGNGA
+447 RVTAKGTITAIGNSA
-462 FGSVTDWN
+462 FKS
-470 GHETAD
+470 D

-495 FYGCSALTTVDLHNV
+495 FYGCSALKTVDLHSV

-518 QGCKELSGEIDLSK
+518 QGCDALSGEIDLSN
-532 LEVIPGN
+532 LEEIPGH

-544 SKITSVITCPTLK
+544 PNITSVITCPTLR

-567 GISTIS
+567 DISTIS
-573 LPETLNSIGEYTFFL
+573 LPETLKSIGTYTFYK

-600 LTKLGAN
+600 LTQLGAS
-607 AFNGCEEIEAIQ
+607 AFSGCEKVEAIQ

-624 TDIPSNAFDGCRKLT
+624 TDIPKDAFDGCTNLK

-646 QEDVKIPKI
+646 WEDVTIPKI
-655 DRVTVTYTIPSLTA
+655 DGVTVTYTIPSLEAT
-669 DDDKVSTAT
+669 DDKVSNAEG
-678 DALSLQDA
+678 ALSLQQA
-686 VKQAATNGTP
+686 VDQANGTP

-708 VTITAEQKV
+708 VRIAAGQRV
-717 EITATENHNIF
+717 EITANTNCNIF
-728 GNKDQNLANLFVVEA
+728 GNKDKDLTNLFVVEP

-772 INGNVVIE
+772 IDGNVVIE
-780 KSTLEGNNIGVIEDK
+780 KSTLEGNDVGVIEDN
-795 GSSAKLILENG
+795 GSSAELILENG
-806 TIQNHKIRGAHSASI
+806 TIQNHKIRGALSASI

-830 MNGGTIRDNIA
+830 MNGGTIQANIA

-862 MNEGSICNNSGQC
+862 MNGGSICNNSGQC

-880 LTASNDAKARF
+880 LTASSNAAKARF
-891 TMNGGTL
+891 TMNGGSL
-898 SNNESHSYTSDSTPT
+898 SNNESRSYTPNSTPT

-926 NNGTITGNCAYG
+926 NDGTITGNCAHD

-949 LPTKEHGTAF
+949 LPTEEHGTAF
-959 TMYSGTISN
+959 TMNGGTISN

-985 NRVSL
+985 NYVSL

-1004 GVYSEGNTQIYTTL
+1004 GVYSEGNTEIYTTL
-1018 HIQNALITGNTAD
+1018 HIENALITGNTAD

-1047 MQNGAVIYGNTAAS
+1047 MQDGAVIYGNTAAS

-1100 LYAPPGNLGT
+1100 LYAPPGNRGT
-1110 SGQGTRYNA
+1110 SGQGTRYNT

-1138 KSVVSDGVSI
+1138 KSVVSDGVSV

-1169 ANGGVVIGEATSLSN
+1169 ANGGVVIGEETSLSY
-1184 SISVKKVWD
+1184 SISVKKAWD

-1215 DVVSTAEL
+1215 DIVSTAEL
-1223 TSENGWQYTFT
+1223 TGENGWQYTFT
-1234 DLPLSPNHYTVTEQP
+1234 GLPLSPDHYTVTEQP

-1331 DLPESSYSVTED
+1331 DLPEGTYSVTED

-1357 GGFIITNTYERPLD
+1357 GGFIITNTYERPLY

-1376 PIPPVD
+1376 PIDPIPPVD

-1393 VPETTG
+1393 VPGTTG
-1399 NEPSP
+1399 NEPNP

-1418 TEESTEERSAE
+1418 TEESTEESTEERSAE

-1435 PIKETQETPSVSAKP
+1435 PIKETQETSSVSAKP

-1461 PVFLLMFAGVG
+1461 PVFLLMFAGAG

>member
-1 MEAGCTIFLRWYTP
+1 
-15 PCGTRFAAHEHNDN
+15 
-29 AKERNT
+29 
-35 AMKKRLLAGL
+35 MKKRLLAGL

-64 TNDDFVEDWE
+64 TNDDFVEDRE
-74 GAADFTDDSY
+74 DIADYTDDSYSSGY

-101 EVDDTAAE
+101 EVDDTAAK
-109 VVAEEDAN
+109 VIAEEDAN
-117 DSSDTEIDKAAD
+117 DSSDTEIDRAAD

-135 PEDEVQVSDAAK
+135 SEDEVQDTDAAE
-147 DRNDLENPDE
+147 DRNDREDSDE
-157 ETESDTQ
+157 ETKSGT
-164 NPWEAGPSDAETEED
+164 NPGETGPSDAETAED

-207 DDNALEEEM
+207 DDDASEEEM

-227 TMAHENYAYTDVSG
+227 TMAHEDYAYTDVSSG
-241 TKYTVDLYTDH
+241 TEYMVDLYTDH
-252 TATIWELTTSSG
+252 TAKIWKLTTSSG
-264 EAECILP
+264 GAECILP
-271 STIYYTGD
+271 STIYYTDD
-279 DGVQEPAPYTV
+279 DGVPEPNPYTV
-290 TELSLSYYSGVTS
+290 TELRFSPYGNSVTS
-303 DNNNY
+303 VNNNY
-308 TSLVLPDTLTDIRR
+308 TALVLPDTLTDIGG

-346 QNMMELKTLTF
+346 QYMKQLRTLTF
-357 DEGVE
+357 EEGVE

-372 CTKLETIH
+372 CKSLTTIH

-413 GSTFSKCTS
+413 GSTFSECTS
-422 LKSIELPASI
+422 LESIELPASI
-432 TTIPRSMFAGCSALE
+432 TTIPSYMFAGCSALE
-447 RVTAKGTITAIGNGA
+447 RVTAKGTITAIGNSA
-462 FGSVTDWN
+462 FKS
-470 GHETAD
+470 D

-495 FYGCSALTTVDLHNV
+495 FYGCSALKTVDLHSV

-518 QGCKELSGEIDLSK
+518 QGCDALSGEIDLSN
-532 LEVIPGN
+532 LEEIPGH

-544 SKITSVITCPTLK
+544 PNITSVITCPTLR

-567 GISTIS
+567 DISTIS
-573 LPETLNSIGEYTFFL
+573 LPETLNSIGTYTFYK

-600 LTKLGAN
+600 LTQLGAS
-607 AFNGCEEIEAIQ
+607 AFSGCEEVNAIQ

-624 TDIPSNAFDGCRKLT
+624 KDIPANAFAGCTNLK

-646 QEDVKIPKI
+646 REDVTIPKI
-655 DRVTVTYTIPSLTA
+655 DGVTVTYTIPSLTA
-669 DDDKVSTAT
+669 DNDKVSAAA
-678 DALSLQDA
+678 DALSLQQA
-686 VKQAATNGTP
+686 VDQANGTP

-708 VTITAEQKV
+708 VRIAAGQRV
-717 EITATENHNIF
+717 EITANANENYNLF
-728 GNKDQNLANLFVVEA
+728 GNKDEKPTNLFVVEE

-772 INGNVVIE
+772 IDGNVVIE
-780 KSTLEGNNIGVIEDK
+780 KSTLEGNDVGVIEDN
-795 GSSAKLILENG
+795 GSSAELILENG

-830 MNGGTIRDNIA
+830 MNGGTIQDNIA

-862 MNEGSICNNSGQC
+862 MNRGSICNNSGQC

-880 LTASNDAKARF
+880 LTASNNAAKARF

-898 SNNESHSYTSDSTPT
+898 SNNESRSYTPYSTPT

-926 NNGTITGNCAYG
+926 NNGTITGNCAHG

-949 LPTKEHGTAF
+949 LPTEEHGTAF
-959 TMYSGTISN
+959 TMNGGTISN

-985 NRVSL
+985 NHVSL

-1004 GVYSEGNTQIYTTL
+1004 GIYSEGNTEIYTTL
-1018 HIQNALITGNTAD
+1018 HIENALITGNTAD

-1047 MQNGAVIYGNTAAS
+1047 MQDGAVIYGNTAAS

-1100 LYAPPGNLGT
+1100 LYAPAGNRGT
-1110 SGQGTRYNA
+1110 SGQGTRYNT

-1148 PAVGSLI
+1148 PATGSLI

-1169 ANGGVVIGEATSLSN
+1169 ANGGVVIGEATSLSY
-1184 SISVKKVWD
+1184 SISVKKAWD

-1215 DVVSTAEL
+1215 DIVSTAEL
-1223 TSENGWQYTFT
+1223 TGENGWQHTFT
-1234 DLPLSPNHYTVTEQP
+1234 DLPLSPDHYTVTEQP

-1331 DLPESSYSVTED
+1331 DLPEGTYSVTED

-1357 GGFIITNTYERPLD
+1357 GGFIITNTYERPLY

-1376 PIPPVD
+1376 PIDPIPPVD

-1393 VPETTG
+1393 VPGTTG
-1399 NEPSP
+1399 NEPNP

-1418 TEESTEERSAE
+1418 TEESTEESTEERSAE

-1461 PVFLLMFAGVG
+1461 PVFLLMFAGAG
-1472 LLVFGFYKRSK
+1472 LLVFGLYKRSK

>member
-1 MEAGCTIFLRWYTP
+1 
-15 PCGTRFAAHEHNDN
+15 
-29 AKERNT
+29 
-35 AMKKRLLAGL
+35 MKKRLLAGL

-64 TNDDFVEDWE
+64 TNDDFVEDRE
-74 GAADFTDDSY
+74 DIADYTDDSYSSGY

-109 VVAEEDAN
+109 VIAEEDAN
-117 DSSDTEIDKAAD
+117 DSSDTEIDRAAD

-135 PEDEVQVSDAAK
+135 PEDEVQDTDAAE
-147 DRNDLENPDE
+147 DRNDREYPDE
-157 ETESDTQ
+157 ETKSGT
-164 NPWEAGPSDAETEED
+164 NPGETGPSDAETEED

-207 DDNALEEEM
+207 DDDASEEEM

-227 TMAHENYAYTDVSG
+227 TMAHEDYAYTDVSSG
-241 TKYTVDLYTDH
+241 TEYMVDLYTDH
-252 TATIWELTTSSG
+252 TAKIWKLITSSG
-264 EAECILP
+264 GAECILP
-271 STIYYTGD
+271 STIYYTDD
-279 DGVQEPAPYTV
+279 DGVPEPTPYTV
-290 TELSLSYYSGVTS
+290 TELHLSYWSGVTS

-308 TSLVLPDTLTDIRR
+308 TALVLPDTLTDIGG

-346 QNMMELKTLTF
+346 QNMKQLKTLTF
-357 DEGVE
+357 DEGVD

-372 CTKLETIH
+372 CKSLTTIH

-413 GSTFSKCTS
+413 GSTFSECTS
-422 LKSIELPASI
+422 LESIELPASI
-432 TTIPRSMFAGCSALE
+432 TTIPSSMFAGCSALE

-470 GHETAD
+470 DQETAD

-495 FYGCSALTTVDLHNV
+495 FYGCSALETVDLHSV
-510 TTMEYGAF
+510 TTMGYAAF
-518 QGCKELSGEIDLSK
+518 QGCDALSGEIDLSK
-532 LEVIPGN
+532 LEVIPGH

-544 SKITSVITCPTLK
+544 PNITSVITCPTLR

-567 GISTIS
+567 DISTIS
-573 LPETLNSIGEYTFFL
+573 LPETLNSIGTYTFYK

-600 LTKLGAN
+600 LTQLGAS
-607 AFNGCEEIEAIQ
+607 AFSGCEEVNAIQ

-624 TDIPSNAFDGCRKLT
+624 KDIPANAFAGCTNLK

-646 QEDVKIPKI
+646 WEDVTIPKI
-655 DRVTVTYTIPSLTA
+655 DGVTVTYTIPSLEAT
-669 DDDKVSTAT
+669 DDKVSNAEG
-678 DALSLQDA
+678 ALSLQQA
-686 VKQAATNGTP
+686 VDQANGTP

-708 VTITAEQKV
+708 VRIAAGQRV
-717 EITATENHNIF
+717 EITANVNCNIF
-728 GNKDQNLANLFVVEA
+728 GNNDKNLTNLFVVEP

-772 INGNVVIE
+772 IDGNVVIE
-780 KSTLEGNNIGVIEDK
+780 KSTLEGNDVGVIEDN
-795 GSSAKLILENG
+795 GSSAELILENG
-806 TIQNHKIRGAHSASI
+806 TIQNHKICGALSASI

-830 MNGGTIRDNIA
+830 MNGGTIQANIA

-862 MNEGSICNNSGQC
+862 MNGGSICNNSGQC

-880 LTASNDAKARF
+880 LTASSNAAKARF
-891 TMNGGTL
+891 TMNGGSL
-898 SNNESHSYTSDSTPT
+898 SNNESRSYTPNSTPT

-926 NNGTITGNCAYG
+926 NDGTITGNCAHD

-949 LPTKEHGTAF
+949 LPTEEHGTAF
-959 TMYSGTISN
+959 TMNGGTISN

-985 NRVSL
+985 NYVSL

-1004 GVYSEGNTQIYTTL
+1004 GVYSEGNTEIYTTL
-1018 HIQNALITGNTAD
+1018 HIENALITGNTAD

-1047 MQNGAVIYGNTAAS
+1047 MQDGAVIYGNTAAS

-1100 LYAPPGNLGT
+1100 LYAPPGNRGT
-1110 SGQGTRYNA
+1110 SGQGTRYNT

-1148 PAVGSLI
+1148 PATGSLI

-1169 ANGGVVIGEATSLSN
+1169 ANGGVVIGEATSLSY
-1184 SISVKKVWD
+1184 SISVKKAWD

-1202 SGVTIHLKERDTG
+1202 SSVTIHLKERDTG
-1215 DVVSTAEL
+1215 DIVSTAEL
-1223 TSENGWQYTFT
+1223 TGENGWQYTFT

-1262 GNFIITNTYLT
+1262 GNFIITNTHLT
-1273 TPTPDVPAVTISV
+1273 TPTPMPDVPAVTISV

-1331 DLPESSYSVTED
+1331 DLPEGTYSVTED

-1357 GGFIITNTYERPLD
+1357 GGFIITNTYERPLY

-1376 PIPPVD
+1376 PIDPIPPVD

-1393 VPETTG
+1393 VPGTTG
-1399 NEPSP
+1399 NEPNP

-1418 TEESTEERSAE
+1418 TEESTDESTEERSAE

-1435 PIKETQETPSVSAKP
+1435 PIKETQETSSVSAKP

-1461 PVFLLMFAGVG
+1461 PVFLLMFAGAG

>member
-1 MEAGCTIFLRWYTP
+1 M
-15 PCGTRFAAHEHNDN
+15 
-29 AKERNT
+29 
-35 AMKKRLLAGL
+35 
-45 LATSIALS
+45 
-53 ISMGA
+53 
-58 FPAMAA
+58 
-64 TNDDFVEDWE
+64 
-74 GAADFTDDSY
+74 
-84 SSSEQLFDDIIF
+84 
-96 FDLDE
+96 
-101 EVDDTAAE
+101 
-109 VVAEEDAN
+109 
-117 DSSDTEIDKAAD
+117 
-129 SIEETE
+129 
-135 PEDEVQVSDAAK
+135 
-147 DRNDLENPDE
+147 
-157 ETESDTQ
+157 
-164 NPWEAGPSDAETEED
+164 
-179 VPDSWEE
+179 PDSWEE

-207 DDNALEEEM
+207 DDDASEEEM

-227 TMAHENYAYTDVSG
+227 TMAHEDYAYTDVSSG
-241 TKYTVDLYTDH
+241 TEYMVDLYTDH
-252 TATIWELTTSSG
+252 TAKIWKLTTSSG
-264 EAECILP
+264 GAECILP

-279 DGVQEPAPYTV
+279 DDVPEPTPYTV
-290 TELSLSYYSGVTS
+290 TELRFSPYGNSVTS
-303 DNNNY
+303 VNNNY
-308 TSLVLPDTLTDIRR
+308 TALVLPDTLTDIGG

-346 QNMMELKTLTF
+346 QYMKQLRTLTF
-357 DEGVE
+357 EEGVE

-372 CTKLETIH
+372 CKNLTTIH

-413 GSTFSKCTS
+413 GSTFSECTS

-432 TTIPRSMFAGCSALE
+432 TTIPSYMFAGCSALE
-447 RVTAKGTITAIGNGA
+447 RVTAKGTITAIGNSA
-462 FGSVTDWN
+462 FKS
-470 GHETAD
+470 D

-483 DLSQVTSIGDRA
+483 DLSQVTSIGDRT
-495 FYGCSALTTVDLHNV
+495 FYGCSALETVDLHSV
-510 TTMEYGAF
+510 TTMEYAAF
-518 QGCKELSGEIDLSK
+518 QGCDALSGEIDLSN
-532 LEVIPGN
+532 LEVIPGH

-544 SKITSVITCPTLK
+544 PNITSVITCPTLR

-573 LPETLNSIGEYTFFL
+573 LPETLNSIGTYTFYK

-600 LTKLGAN
+600 LTQLGAS
-607 AFNGCEEIEAIQ
+607 AFSGCEEVNAIQ

-624 TDIPSNAFDGCRKLT
+624 KDIPANAFAGCTNLK

-646 QEDVKIPKI
+646 QEDVTIPKI
-655 DRVTVTYTIPSLTA
+655 DGVTVTYTIPSLTA
-669 DDDKVSTAT
+669 DNDKVSAAA
-678 DALSLQDA
+678 DALSLQQA
-686 VKQAATNGTP
+686 VNQANGTP

-708 VTITAEQKV
+708 VRIAAGQRV
-717 EITATENHNIF
+717 EITANANENYNLF
-728 GNKDQNLANLFVVEA
+728 GNKDEKPTNLFVVEE

-772 INGNVVIE
+772 IDGNVVIE
-780 KSTLEGNNIGVIEDK
+780 KSTLEGNDMGVIEDN
-795 GSSAKLILENG
+795 GSSAELILENG
-806 TIQNHKIRGAHSASI
+806 TIQNHKIRGALSASI

-830 MNGGTIRDNIA
+830 MNGGTIQDNIA
-841 NTSSSDSSSPA
+841 NTPSSDSSSPA

-880 LTASNDAKARF
+880 LTASSNAAKARF

-898 SNNESHSYTSDSTPT
+898 SNNESHSYTPYSTPT

-926 NNGTITGNCAYG
+926 NEGTITGNCAYG

-949 LPTKEHGTAF
+949 LPTEEHGTAF
-959 TMYSGTISN
+959 TMNGGTISN
-968 NTASGYRC
+968 NKASGYRC
-976 SGGGIYSCS
+976 DGGGIYSCS
-985 NRVSL
+985 NHVSL

-1004 GVYSEGNTQIYTTL
+1004 GIYSEGNTEIYTTL

-1100 LYAPPGNLGT
+1100 LYAPAGNRGT

-1138 KSVVSDGVSI
+1138 KSVVSDGVSV

-1169 ANGGVVIGEATSLSN
+1169 ANGGVVIGEATSLSY
-1184 SISVKKVWD
+1184 SISVKKAWD

-1215 DVVSTAEL
+1215 DIVSTAEL
-1223 TSENGWQYTFT
+1223 TGENGWQHTFT
-1234 DLPLSPNHYTVTEQP
+1234 DLPLSPDHYTVTEQP

-1331 DLPESSYSVTED
+1331 DLPEGTYSVTED

-1357 GGFIITNTYERPLD
+1357 GGFIITNTYERPLY

-1376 PIPPVD
+1376 PIDPIPPVD

-1393 VPETTG
+1393 VPGTTG
-1399 NEPSP
+1399 NEPNP

-1418 TEESTEERSAE
+1418 TEESTEESTEERSAE

-1461 PVFLLMFAGVG
+1461 PVFLLMFAGAG

>member
-1 MEAGCTIFLRWYTP
+1 
-15 PCGTRFAAHEHNDN
+15 
-29 AKERNT
+29 
-35 AMKKRLLAGL
+35 MKKRLLAGL

-64 TNDDFVEDWE
+64 TNDDFVENREDI
-74 GAADFTDDSY
+74 ADYTDDSYSSGY

-109 VVAEEDAN
+109 VIAEEDAN
-117 DSSDTEIDKAAD
+117 DSSDTEIDRAAD

-135 PEDEVQVSDAAK
+135 PEDEVQDTDAAE
-147 DRNDLENPDE
+147 DRNDREYPDE
-157 ETESDTQ
+157 ETKSGT
-164 NPWEAGPSDAETEED
+164 NPGETGPSDAETEED
-179 VPDSWEE
+179 VSDSWEE

-207 DDNALEEEM
+207 DDDASEEEM

-227 TMAHENYAYTDVSG
+227 TMAHEDYAYTDVSSG
-241 TKYTVDLYTDH
+241 TEYMVDLYTDH
-252 TATIWELTTSSG
+252 TAKIWKLTTSSG
-264 EAECILP
+264 GAECILP
-271 STIYYTGD
+271 STIYYTD
-279 DGVQEPAPYTV
+279 DDDVPEPTPYTV
-290 TELSLSYYSGVTS
+290 TELRFSPYGNSVTS
-303 DNNNY
+303 VNNNY
-308 TSLVLPDTLTDIRR
+308 TALVLPDTLTDIGG

-346 QNMMELKTLTF
+346 QYMKQLRTLTF
-357 DEGVE
+357 EEGVE

-372 CTKLETIH
+372 CKNLTTIH

-413 GSTFSKCTS
+413 GSTFSECTS
-422 LKSIELPASI
+422 LKSITLPASI
-432 TTIPRSMFAGCSALE
+432 TTIPSYMFAGCSALE
-447 RVTAKGTITAIGNGA
+447 RVTAKGTITAIGNSA
-462 FGSVTDWN
+462 FKS
-470 GHETAD
+470 D
-476 TALTEIP
+476 TALTKIP

-495 FYGCSALTTVDLHNV
+495 FYGCSALKTVDLHSV

-518 QGCKELSGEIDLSK
+518 QGCDALSGEIDLSN
-532 LEVIPGN
+532 LEEIPGH

-544 SKITSVITCPTLK
+544 PNITSVITCPTLR

-567 GISTIS
+567 DISTIS
-573 LPETLNSIGEYTFFL
+573 LPETLNSIGTYAFYK

-600 LTKLGAN
+600 LTQLGAS
-607 AFNGCEEIEAIQ
+607 AFSGCEEVNAIQ

-624 TDIPSNAFDGCRKLT
+624 KDIPANAFAGCTNLK

-646 QEDVKIPKI
+646 QEDVTIPKI
-655 DRVTVTYTIPSLTA
+655 DGVTVTYTIPSLEAT
-669 DDDKVSTAT
+669 DDKVSNAEG
-678 DALSLQDA
+678 ALSLQQA
-686 VKQAATNGTP
+686 VDQANGTP

-708 VTITAEQKV
+708 VRIAAGQRV
-717 EITATENHNIF
+717 EITANTNCNIF
-728 GNKDQNLANLFVVEA
+728 GNKDKDLTNLFVVEP

-772 INGNVVIE
+772 IDGNVVIE
-780 KSTLEGNNIGVIEDK
+780 KSTLEGNDVGVIEDN
-795 GSSAKLILENG
+795 GSSAELILENG
-806 TIQNHKIRGAHSASI
+806 TIQNHKIRGALSASI

-830 MNGGTIRDNIA
+830 MNGGTIQANIA

-862 MNEGSICNNSGQC
+862 MNGGSICNNSGQC

-880 LTASNDAKARF
+880 LTASSNAAKARF
-891 TMNGGTL
+891 TMNGGSL
-898 SNNESHSYTSDSTPT
+898 SNNESRSYTPNSTPT

-926 NNGTITGNCAYG
+926 NDGTITGNCAHD

-949 LPTKEHGTAF
+949 LPTEEHGTAF
-959 TMYSGTISN
+959 TMNGGTISN

-985 NRVSL
+985 NYVSL

-1004 GVYSEGNTQIYTTL
+1004 GVYSEGNTEIYTTL
-1018 HIQNALITGNTAD
+1018 HIENALITGNTAD

-1047 MQNGAVIYGNTAAS
+1047 MQDGAVIYGNTAAS

-1100 LYAPPGNLGT
+1100 LYAPPGNRGT
-1110 SGQGTRYNA
+1110 SGQGTRYNT

-1148 PAVGSLI
+1148 PATGSLI

-1169 ANGGVVIGEATSLSN
+1169 ANGGVVIGEATSLSY
-1184 SISVKKVWD
+1184 SISVKKAWD
-1193 NPGYEDTQP
+1193 NPGHEDTQP

-1215 DVVSTAEL
+1215 DIVSTAEL
-1223 TSENGWQYTFT
+1223 TGENGWQYTFT
-1234 DLPLSPNHYTVTEQP
+1234 DLPLSPDHYTVTEQP

-1331 DLPESSYSVTED
+1331 DLPEGTYSVTED

-1357 GGFIITNTYERPLD
+1357 GGFIITNTYERPLY

-1376 PIPPVD
+1376 PIDPIPPVD

-1393 VPETTG
+1393 VPGTTG
-1399 NEPSP
+1399 NEPNP

-1418 TEESTEERSAE
+1418 TEESTEESTEERSAE

-1435 PIKETQETPSVSAKP
+1435 PIKETQETPSVSADP

-1461 PVFLLMFAGVG
+1461 PVFLLMFAGAG

>member
-1 MEAGCTIFLRWYTP
+1 
-15 PCGTRFAAHEHNDN
+15 
-29 AKERNT
+29 
-35 AMKKRLLAGL
+35 MKKRLLAGL

-64 TNDDFVEDWE
+64 TNDDFVEDRE
-74 GAADFTDDSY
+74 DIADYTDDSYSSGY

-109 VVAEEDAN
+109 VIAEEDAN
-117 DSSDTEIDKAAD
+117 DSSDTEIDRAAD

-135 PEDEVQVSDAAK
+135 PEDEVQNTDAAE
-147 DRNDLENPDE
+147 DRNDREYPDE
-157 ETESDTQ
+157 ETKSGT
-164 NPWEAGPSDAETEED
+164 NPGEAGPSDAETEED

-207 DDNALEEEM
+207 DDDASEEEM

-227 TMAHENYAYTDVSG
+227 TMAHEDYAYTDVSSG
-241 TKYTVDLYTDH
+241 TEYMVDLYTDH
-252 TATIWELTTSSG
+252 TAKIWKLTTSSG

-271 STIYYTGD
+271 STIYYTD
-279 DGVQEPAPYTV
+279 ADGVPEPNPYTV
-290 TELSLSYYSGVTS
+290 TELRFSPYGNSVTS
-303 DNNNY
+303 VNNNY
-308 TSLVLPDTLTDIRR
+308 TALVLPDTLTDIGG

-346 QNMMELKTLTF
+346 QYMKQLRTLTF
-357 DEGVE
+357 EEGVE

-372 CTKLETIH
+372 CKSLTTIH

-413 GSTFSKCTS
+413 GSTSSECTS
-422 LKSIELPASI
+422 LESIELPASI
-432 TTIPRSMFAGCSALE
+432 TTIPSYMFAGCSALE

-470 GHETAD
+470 DQETAD

-495 FYGCSALTTVDLHNV
+495 FYGCSALETVDLHSV
-510 TTMEYGAF
+510 TTMGYAAF
-518 QGCKELSGEIDLSK
+518 QGCDALSGEIDLSK
-532 LEVIPGN
+532 LEVIPGH

-544 SKITSVITCPTLK
+544 PNITSVITCPTLR

-567 GISTIS
+567 DISTIS
-573 LPETLNSIGEYTFFL
+573 LPETLNSIGTYTFYK

-600 LTKLGAN
+600 LTQLGAS
-607 AFNGCEEIEAIQ
+607 AFSGCEEVNAIQ

-624 TDIPSNAFDGCRKLT
+624 KDIPANAFAGCTNLK

-646 QEDVKIPKI
+646 WEDVTIPKI
-655 DRVTVTYTIPSLTA
+655 DGVTVTYTIPSLTA
-669 DDDKVSTAT
+669 DNDKVSNAEG
-678 DALSLQDA
+678 ALSLQQA
-686 VKQAATNGTP
+686 VDQANGTP

-708 VTITAEQKV
+708 VRIAAGQRV
-717 EITATENHNIF
+717 EITANTNCNIF
-728 GNKDQNLANLFVVEA
+728 GNKDKDLTNLFVVEP

-772 INGNVVIE
+772 IDGNVVIE
-780 KSTLEGNNIGVIEDK
+780 KSTLEGNDVGVIEDN
-795 GSSAKLILENG
+795 GSSAELILENG
-806 TIQNHKIRGAHSASI
+806 TIQNHKIRGALSASI

-830 MNGGTIRDNIA
+830 MNGGTIQANIA

-862 MNEGSICNNSGQC
+862 MNGGSICNNSGQC

-880 LTASNDAKARF
+880 LTASSNAAKARF
-891 TMNGGTL
+891 TMNGGSL
-898 SNNESHSYTSDSTPT
+898 SNNESRSYTPNSTPT

-926 NNGTITGNCAYG
+926 NDGTITGNCAHD

-949 LPTKEHGTAF
+949 LPTEEHGTAF
-959 TMYSGTISN
+959 TMNGGTISN

-985 NRVSL
+985 NYVSL

-1004 GVYSEGNTQIYTTL
+1004 GVYSEGNTEIYTTL
-1018 HIQNALITGNTAD
+1018 HIENALITGNTAD

-1047 MQNGAVIYGNTAAS
+1047 MQDGAVIYGNTAAS

-1100 LYAPPGNLGT
+1100 LYAPPGNRGT
-1110 SGQGTRYNA
+1110 SGQGTRYNT

-1148 PAVGSLI
+1148 PATGSLI

-1169 ANGGVVIGEATSLSN
+1169 ANGGVVIGEATSLSY
-1184 SISVKKVWD
+1184 SISVKKAWD

-1202 SGVTIHLKERDTG
+1202 SSVTIHLKERDTG
-1215 DVVSTAEL
+1215 DIVSTAEL
-1223 TSENGWQYTFT
+1223 TGENGWQYTFT

-1262 GNFIITNTYLT
+1262 GNFIITNTHLT
-1273 TPTPDVPAVTISV
+1273 TPTPMPDVPAVTISV

-1331 DLPESSYSVTED
+1331 DLPEGTYSVTED

-1357 GGFIITNTYERPLD
+1357 GGFIITNTYERPLY

-1376 PIPPVD
+1376 PIDPIPPVD

-1393 VPETTG
+1393 VPGTTG
-1399 NEPSP
+1399 NEPNP

-1418 TEESTEERSAE
+1418 TEESTDESTEERSAE

-1461 PVFLLMFAGVG
+1461 PVFLLMFAGAG

>member
-1 MEAGCTIFLRWYTP
+1 
-15 PCGTRFAAHEHNDN
+15 
-29 AKERNT
+29 
-35 AMKKRLLAGL
+35 MKKRLLAGL

-64 TNDDFVEDWE
+64 TNDDFVEDRE
-74 GAADFTDDSY
+74 DIADYTDDSYSSGY

-109 VVAEEDAN
+109 VIAEEDAN
-117 DSSDTEIDKAAD
+117 DSSDTEIDRAAD

-135 PEDEVQVSDAAK
+135 PEDEVQNTDAAE
-147 DRNDLENPDE
+147 DRNDREYPDE
-157 ETESDTQ
+157 ETKSGT
-164 NPWEAGPSDAETEED
+164 NPGEAGPSDAETEED

-207 DDNALEEEM
+207 DDDASEEEM

-227 TMAHENYAYTDVSG
+227 TMAHEDYAYTDVSSG
-241 TKYTVDLYTDH
+241 TEYMVDLYTDH
-252 TATIWELTTSSG
+252 TAKIWKLTTSSG

-271 STIYYTGD
+271 STIYYTD
-279 DGVQEPAPYTV
+279 ADGVPEPNPYTV
-290 TELSLSYYSGVTS
+290 TELRFSPYGNSVTS
-303 DNNNY
+303 VNNNY
-308 TSLVLPDTLTDIRR
+308 TALVLPDTLTDIGG

-346 QNMMELKTLTF
+346 QYMKQLRTLTF
-357 DEGVE
+357 EEGVE

-372 CTKLETIH
+372 CKSLTTIH

-413 GSTFSKCTS
+413 GSTFSECTS
-422 LKSIELPASI
+422 LESIELPASI
-432 TTIPRSMFAGCSALE
+432 TTIPSYMFAGCSALE
-447 RVTAKGTITAIGNGA
+447 RVTAKGTITAIGNSA
-462 FGSVTDWN
+462 FKS
-470 GHETAD
+470 D

-495 FYGCSALTTVDLHNV
+495 FYGCSALETVDLHSV
-510 TTMEYGAF
+510 TTMEYAAF
-518 QGCKELSGEIDLSK
+518 QGCDALSGEIDLSN
-532 LEVIPGN
+532 LEVIPGH

-544 SKITSVITCPTLK
+544 PNITSVITCPTLR

-567 GISTIS
+567 DISTIS
-573 LPETLNSIGEYTFFL
+573 LPETLNSIGTYTFYK

-600 LTKLGAN
+600 LTQLGAS
-607 AFNGCEEIEAIQ
+607 AFSGCEEVNAIQ

-624 TDIPSNAFDGCRKLT
+624 KDIPANAFAGCTNLK

-646 QEDVKIPKI
+646 WEDVTIPKI
-655 DRVTVTYTIPSLTA
+655 DGVTVTYTIPSLEAT
-669 DDDKVSTAT
+669 DDKVSNAEG
-678 DALSLQDA
+678 ALSLQEA
-686 VKQAATNGTP
+686 VDQANGTP

-708 VTITAEQKV
+708 VRIAAGQRV
-717 EITATENHNIF
+717 EITANANENYNLF
-728 GNKDQNLANLFVVEA
+728 GNKDEKPTNLFVVEE

-772 INGNVVIE
+772 IDGNVVIE
-780 KSTLEGNNIGVIEDK
+780 KSTLEGDSMGVIEDN
-795 GSSAKLILENG
+795 GSSAELILENG
-806 TIQNHKIRGAHSASI
+806 TIQNHKIRGALSASI

-830 MNGGTIRDNIA
+830 MNGGTIQDNIA

-862 MNEGSICNNSGQC
+862 MNRGSICNNSGQC

-880 LTASNDAKARF
+880 LTASSNAAKARF

-898 SNNESHSYTSDSTPT
+898 SNNESRSYTPNSTPT

-926 NNGTITGNCAYG
+926 NNGTITGNCAHG

-949 LPTKEHGTAF
+949 LPTEEHGTAF
-959 TMYSGTISN
+959 TMNGGTISN

-985 NRVSL
+985 NCVSL

-1004 GVYSEGNTQIYTTL
+1004 GIYSEGNTEIYTTL

-1100 LYAPPGNLGT
+1100 LYALAGNRGT
-1110 SGQGTRYNA
+1110 SGQGTRYNT

-1148 PAVGSLI
+1148 PATGSLI

-1169 ANGGVVIGEATSLSN
+1169 ANGGVVIGEATSLSY
-1184 SISVKKVWD
+1184 SISVKKAWD

-1215 DVVSTAEL
+1215 DIVSTAEL
-1223 TSENGWQYTFT
+1223 TGENGWQHTFT

-1331 DLPESSYSVTED
+1331 DLPEGIYSVTED

-1357 GGFIITNTYERPLD
+1357 GGFIITNTYERPLY

-1376 PIPPVD
+1376 PIDPIPPVD

-1393 VPETTG
+1393 VPGTTG
-1399 NEPSP
+1399 NEPNP

-1418 TEESTEERSAE
+1418 TEESTDESTEERSAE

-1435 PIKETQETPSVSAKP
+1435 PIKETQETPSVSANP

-1461 PVFLLMFAGVG
+1461 PVFLLMFAGAG

>member
-1 MEAGCTIFLRWYTP
+1 
-15 PCGTRFAAHEHNDN
+15 
-29 AKERNT
+29 
-35 AMKKRLLAGL
+35 MKKRLLAGL

-64 TNDDFVEDWE
+64 TNDDFVEDRE
-74 GAADFTDDSY
+74 DIADYTDDSYSSGY

-109 VVAEEDAN
+109 VIAEEDAN
-117 DSSDTEIDKAAD
+117 DSSDTEIDRAAD

-135 PEDEVQVSDAAK
+135 PEDEVQNTDAAE
-147 DRNDLENPDE
+147 DRNDREYPDE
-157 ETESDTQ
+157 ETKSGT
-164 NPWEAGPSDAETEED
+164 NPGEAGPSDAETEED

-207 DDNALEEEM
+207 DDDASEEEM

-227 TMAHENYAYTDVSG
+227 TMAHEDYAYTDVSSG
-241 TKYTVDLYTDH
+241 TEYMVDLYTDH
-252 TATIWELTTSSG
+252 TAKIRKLTTSSG

-271 STIYYTGD
+271 STIYYTD
-279 DGVQEPAPYTV
+279 ADGVPEPTPYTV
-290 TELSLSYYSGVTS
+290 TELRLSYWSGVTS

-308 TSLVLPDTLTDIRR
+308 TALVLPDTLTDIGG

-346 QNMMELKTLTF
+346 QNMKQLKTLTF

-372 CTKLETIH
+372 CKSLTTLH

-402 ITLPEGIAITE
+402 ITLSEGIAITE
-413 GSTFSKCTS
+413 GSTFSECTS

-432 TTIPRSMFAGCSALE
+432 TTIPSSMFAGCSALE

-462 FGSVTDWN
+462 FGSVTDWKDQ
-470 GHETAD
+470 EIAD
-476 TALTEIP
+476 TVLTEIP

-495 FYGCSALTTVDLHNV
+495 FYGCSALETVDLHSV
-510 TTMEYGAF
+510 TTMGYGAF
-518 QGCKELSGEIDLSK
+518 QGCDALSGEIDLSN
-532 LEVIPGN
+532 LEVIPGH

-544 SKITSVITCPTLK
+544 PNITSVITCPTLR

-567 GISTIS
+567 DISTIS
-573 LPETLNSIGEYTFFL
+573 LPETLNSIGTYTFYK

-600 LTKLGAN
+600 LTQLGAS
-607 AFNGCEEIEAIQ
+607 AFSGCEEVNAIQ

-624 TDIPSNAFDGCRKLT
+624 KDIPANAFAGCTNLK

-646 QEDVKIPKI
+646 REDVTIPKI
-655 DRVTVTYTIPSLTA
+655 DGVTVTYTIPSLEAT
-669 DDDKVSTAT
+669 DDKVSNAEG
-678 DALSLQDA
+678 ALSLQQA
-686 VKQAATNGTP
+686 VDQANGP
-696 VTIEK
+696 VTIEIEK
-701 DIRLDEP
+701 NICLNAP
-708 VTITAEQKV
+708 VTIAKGKQV
-717 EITATENHNIF
+717 EITANANENYNLF
-728 GNKDQNLANLFVVEA
+728 GNKDEKPTNLFVVEE

-772 INGNVVIE
+772 IDGNVVIE
-780 KSTLEGNNIGVIEDK
+780 KSTLEGDSMGVIEDN
-795 GSSAKLILENG
+795 GSSAELILENG
-806 TIQNHKIRGAHSASI
+806 TIQNHKIRGALSASI

-830 MNGGTIRDNIA
+830 MNGGTIQDNIA

-862 MNEGSICNNSGQC
+862 MNGGSICNNSGQC

-880 LTASNDAKARF
+880 LTASSNAAKARF

-898 SNNESHSYTSDSTPT
+898 SNNESRSYTPYSTPT

-926 NNGTITGNCAYG
+926 NNGTITGNCAHD

-949 LPTKEHGTAF
+949 LPTEEHGTAF
-959 TMYSGTISN
+959 TMNGGTISN
-968 NTASGYRC
+968 NTASGSRC

-985 NRVSL
+985 NYVSL

-1004 GVYSEGNTQIYTTL
+1004 GVYSEGNTEIYTTL
-1018 HIQNALITGNTAD
+1018 HIENALITGNTAD

-1047 MQNGAVIYGNTAAS
+1047 MQDGAVIYGNTAAS

-1100 LYAPPGNLGT
+1100 LYAPAGNRGT

-1148 PAVGSLI
+1148 PATGSLI

-1169 ANGGVVIGEATSLSN
+1169 ANGGVVIGEATSLSH
-1184 SISVKKVWD
+1184 SILVKKAWD
-1193 NPGYEDTQP
+1193 NPGHEDTQP

-1215 DVVSTAEL
+1215 DIVSTAEL
-1223 TSENGWQYTFT
+1223 TGENGWQHTFT
-1234 DLPLSPNHYTVTEQP
+1234 DLPLSPDHYTVTEQP

-1331 DLPESSYSVTED
+1331 DLPEGTYSVTED

-1357 GGFIITNTYERPLD
+1357 GGFIITNTYERPLY

-1376 PIPPVD
+1376 PIDPIPPVD

-1393 VPETTG
+1393 VPGTTG
-1399 NEPSP
+1399 NEPNP

-1418 TEESTEERSAE
+1418 TEESTEESTEERSAE

-1435 PIKETQETPSVSAKP
+1435 PIKETQETSSVSAKP

-1461 PVFLLMFAGVG
+1461 PVFLLMFAGAG

>member
-1 MEAGCTIFLRWYTP
+1 
-15 PCGTRFAAHEHNDN
+15 
-29 AKERNT
+29 
-35 AMKKRLLAGL
+35 MKKRLLAGL

-64 TNDDFVEDWE
+64 TNDDFVEDRE
-74 GAADFTDDSY
+74 DIADYTDDSYSSGY

-109 VVAEEDAN
+109 VIAEEDAN
-117 DSSDTEIDKAAD
+117 DSSDTEIDRAAD

-135 PEDEVQVSDAAK
+135 PEDEVQNTDAAE
-147 DRNDLENPDE
+147 DRNDREYPDE
-157 ETESDTQ
+157 ETKSGT
-164 NPWEAGPSDAETEED
+164 NPGEAGPSDAETEED

-207 DDNALEEEM
+207 DDDASEEEM

-227 TMAHENYAYTDVSG
+227 TMAHEDYAYTDVSSG
-241 TKYTVDLYTDH
+241 TEYMVNLYTDH
-252 TATIWELTTSSG
+252 TAKIWKLTTSSG
-264 EAECILP
+264 GAECILP

-279 DGVQEPAPYTV
+279 DGVPEPNPYTV
-290 TELSLSYYSGVTS
+290 TELSLSYWSGVTS

-308 TSLVLPDTLTDIRR
+308 TALVLPDTLTDIGG

-341 FNATL
+341 FKATL
-346 QNMMELKTLTF
+346 QNMKELKTLTF
-357 DEGVE
+357 EEGVE

-372 CTKLETIH
+372 CKSLTTIH

-413 GSTFSKCTS
+413 GSTFSECTS
-422 LKSIELPASI
+422 LESIELPASI
-432 TTIPRSMFAGCSALE
+432 TTIPSSMFAGCSALE

-462 FGSVTDWN
+462 FGSVTDWKDQ
-470 GHETAD
+470 EIAD
-476 TALTEIP
+476 TVLTEIP

-495 FYGCSALTTVDLHNV
+495 FYGCSALETVDLHSV
-510 TTMEYGAF
+510 TTMGYGAF
-518 QGCKELSGEIDLSK
+518 QGCDALSGEIDLSN
-532 LEVIPGN
+532 LEVIPGH

-544 SKITSVITCPTLK
+544 PNITSVITCPTLR

-567 GISTIS
+567 DISTIS
-573 LPETLNSIGEYTFFL
+573 LPETLNSIGTYTFYK

-600 LTKLGAN
+600 LTQLGAS
-607 AFNGCEEIEAIQ
+607 AFSGCEEVNAIQ

-624 TDIPSNAFDGCRKLT
+624 KDIPANAFAGCTNLK

-646 QEDVKIPKI
+646 REDVTIPKI
-655 DRVTVTYTIPSLTA
+655 DGVTVTYTIPSLEAT
-669 DDDKVSTAT
+669 DDKVSNAEG
-678 DALSLQDA
+678 ALSLQQA
-686 VKQAATNGTP
+686 VDQANGP
-696 VTIEK
+696 VTIEIEK

-708 VTITAEQKV
+708 VRIAAGQRV
-717 EITATENHNIF
+717 EITANANENYNLF
-728 GNKDQNLANLFVVEA
+728 GNKDEKPTNLFVVEE

-772 INGNVVIE
+772 IDGNVVIE
-780 KSTLEGNNIGVIEDK
+780 KSTLEGDSMGVIEDN
-795 GSSAKLILENG
+795 GSSAELILENG
-806 TIQNHKIRGAHSASI
+806 TIQNHKIRGALSASI

-830 MNGGTIRDNIA
+830 MNGGTIQDNIA

-862 MNEGSICNNSGQC
+862 MNGGSICNNSGQC

-880 LTASNDAKARF
+880 LTASSNAAKARF
-891 TMNGGTL
+891 TMNGGSL
-898 SNNESHSYTSDSTPT
+898 SNNESRSYTPNSTPT

-926 NNGTITGNCAYG
+926 NDGTITGNCAHG

-949 LPTKEHGTAF
+949 LPTEEHGTAF
-959 TMYSGTISN
+959 TMNGGTISN

-985 NRVSL
+985 NYVSL

-1004 GVYSEGNTQIYTTL
+1004 GVYSEGNTEIYTTL
-1018 HIQNALITGNTAD
+1018 HIENALITGNTAD

-1047 MQNGAVIYGNTAAS
+1047 MQDGAVIYGNTAAS

-1100 LYAPPGNLGT
+1100 LYAPAGNRGT
-1110 SGQGTRYNA
+1110 SGQGTRYNT

-1148 PAVGSLI
+1148 PATGSLI

-1169 ANGGVVIGEATSLSN
+1169 ANGGVVIGEATSLSY
-1184 SISVKKVWD
+1184 SISVKKAWD

-1215 DVVSTAEL
+1215 DIVSTAEL
-1223 TSENGWQYTFT
+1223 TGENGWQHTFT
-1234 DLPLSPNHYTVTEQP
+1234 DLPLSPDHYTVTEQP

-1331 DLPESSYSVTED
+1331 DLPEGTYSVTED

-1357 GGFIITNTYERPLD
+1357 GGFIITNTYERPLY

-1376 PIPPVD
+1376 PIDPIPPVD

-1418 TEESTEERSAE
+1418 TKESTEESTEER
-1429 SDPEES
+1429 
-1435 PIKETQETPSVSAKP
+1435 
-1450 PKLIQTGQTWW
+1450 
-1461 PVFLLMFAGVG
+1461 
-1472 LLVFGFYKRSK
+1472 
-1483 ENIDHE
+1483 

>member
-1 MEAGCTIFLRWYTP
+1 
-15 PCGTRFAAHEHNDN
+15 
-29 AKERNT
+29 
-35 AMKKRLLAGL
+35 MKKRLLAGL

-64 TNDDFVEDWE
+64 TNDDFVEDRE
-74 GAADFTDDSY
+74 DIADFTDDSYSSGY

-109 VVAEEDAN
+109 VIAEEDAN
-117 DSSDTEIDKAAD
+117 DSSDTEIDRAAD

-135 PEDEVQVSDAAK
+135 PEDEVQDTDAAE
-147 DRNDLENPDE
+147 DRNDREDSDE
-157 ETESDTQ
+157 ETKSGTQ
-164 NPWEAGPSDAETEED
+164 NPEEAGPSDAETEED

-195 AAIASEDPFSYY
+195 AAIASEDPFFYY
-207 DDNALEEEM
+207 DDDASEEEM
-216 DDDIALLAAGK
+216 DDDIALPAAGK
-227 TMAHENYAYTDVSG
+227 TMAHENYAYTDVSSG
-241 TKYTVDLYTDH
+241 TEYMVDLYTDY
-252 TATIWELTTSSG
+252 TAKIRRLTSSSG
-264 EAECILP
+264 GAECILP
-271 STIYYTGD
+271 STIYYTD
-279 DGVQEPAPYTV
+279 DAGVQDPNPYTV
-290 TELSLSYYSGVTS
+290 TELSLPFSSSVTS
-303 DNNNY
+303 DY
-308 TSLVLPDTLTDIRR
+308 TTLVLPDTLTDMGGY
-322 SLSGFKN
+322 LSSFKN

-341 FNATL
+341 FKAIL
-346 QNMMELKTLTF
+346 QNMTELKTLTF
-357 DEGVE
+357 EEGVE

-372 CTKLETIH
+372 CKNLTTIH

-392 TFSGASALTD
+392 TFSGASTLTD
-402 ITLPEGIAITE
+402 ITLPDGIAITE
-413 GSTFSKCTS
+413 GSTFSECTS
-422 LKSIELPASI
+422 LESIELPASI
-432 TTIPRSMFAGCSALE
+432 TTIPSHMFAGCSALE
-447 RVTAKGTITAIGNGA
+447 RVTAKGTITAIDNGA
-462 FGSVTDWN
+462 FGSVTDWKN
-470 GHETAD
+470 HETAD

-495 FYGCSALTTVDLHNV
+495 FYGCSALETVDLHSV
-510 TTMEYGAF
+510 TTMGYAAF
-518 QGCKELSGEIDLSK
+518 QGCKALSGEIDLSN
-532 LEVIPGN
+532 LEEIPGH

-544 SKITSVITCPTLK
+544 PNITSVITCSTLS

-573 LPETLNSIGEYTFFL
+573 LPETLNSIGTYTFYK

-600 LTKLGAN
+600 LTQLGAS
-607 AFNGCEEIEAIQ
+607 AFSGCKEVEAIQ

-624 TDIPSNAFDGCRKLT
+624 TDIPPNAFAGCTNLK

-646 QEDVKIPKI
+646 REDVHIPEI
-655 DRVTVTYTIPSLTA
+655 DGVTVTYTIPSLEAT
-669 DDDKVSTAT
+669 DDKVSNAEG
-678 DALSLQDA
+678 ALSLQQA
-686 VKQAATNGTP
+686 VDQANGP
-696 VTIEK
+696 VTIEIEK
-701 DIRLDEP
+701 NICLNAP
-708 VTITAEQKV
+708 VTIAKGKQV
-717 EITATENHNIF
+717 EITANANENYNLF
-728 GNKDQNLANLFVVEA
+728 GNKDENLTNLFVVEA

-772 INGNVVIE
+772 IDGNVVIE
-780 KSTLEGNNIGVIEDK
+780 KSTLEGDSMGVIEDN
-795 GSSAKLILENG
+795 GSSAELILENG
-806 TIQNHKIRGAHSASI
+806 TIQNHKIRSARSASI

-830 MNGGTIRDNIA
+830 MNGGTIQDNIA

-862 MNEGSICNNSGQC
+862 MNGGSICNNSGQC

-880 LTASNDAKARF
+880 LTASSNAAKARF
-891 TMNGGTL
+891 TMNSGTL
-898 SNNESHSYTSDSTPT
+898 SNNESRSYTPKSTPT

-949 LPTKEHGTAF
+949 LPTEEHGTAF
-959 TMYSGTISN
+959 TMNGGTISN

-985 NRVSL
+985 NYVSL

-1004 GVYSEGNTQIYTTL
+1004 GVYSEGNTEIYTTL
-1018 HIQNALITGNTAD
+1018 HIENALITGNTAD

-1047 MQNGAVIYGNTAAS
+1047 MQDGAVIYGNTAAS

-1100 LYAPPGNLGT
+1100 LYAPAGNRGT
-1110 SGQGTRYNA
+1110 SGQGTRYNT

-1148 PAVGSLI
+1148 PATGSLI

-1169 ANGGVVIGEATSLSN
+1169 ANGGVVIGEATSLSY
-1184 SISVKKVWD
+1184 SISVKKAWD

-1215 DVVSTAEL
+1215 DIVSTAEL
-1223 TSENGWQYTFT
+1223 TGENGWQHTFT
-1234 DLPLSPNHYTVTEQP
+1234 DLPLSPDHYTVTEQP

-1296 KWERPASI
+1296 KWKRPASI

-1325 WTYIFE
+1325 WTYTFE
-1331 DLPESSYSVTED
+1331 DLPKGTYSVTED
-1343 AVPGYETLIERSDA
+1343 AVPGYETLIERSNA

-1376 PIPPVD
+1376 PIDPIPPVD
-1382 PPQEEIVTPPI
+1382 PPQEEIVMPPI

-1418 TEESTEERSAE
+1418 TEESTEESTEERSAE

-1435 PIKETQETPSVSAKP
+1435 PIKETQETSSVSAKP

-1461 PVFLLMFAGVG
+1461 PVFLLMFAGAG
-1472 LLVFGFYKRSK
+1472 LLVFGLYKRSK

>member
-1 MEAGCTIFLRWYTP
+1 
-15 PCGTRFAAHEHNDN
+15 
-29 AKERNT
+29 
-35 AMKKRLLAGL
+35 MKKRLLAGL

-64 TNDDFVEDWE
+64 TNDDFVEDRE
-74 GAADFTDDSY
+74 DITDYTDDSYSSGY

-109 VVAEEDAN
+109 VIAEEDAN
-117 DSSDTEIDKAAD
+117 DSSDTEIDRAAD

-135 PEDEVQVSDAAK
+135 PEDEVQNTDAAE
-147 DRNDLENPDE
+147 DRNDREYPDE
-157 ETESDTQ
+157 ETKSGT
-164 NPWEAGPSDAETEED
+164 NPGEAGPSDAETEED

-207 DDNALEEEM
+207 DDDASEEEM
-216 DDDIALLAAGK
+216 DDDIALLATGK
-227 TMAHENYAYTDVSG
+227 TMAHEDYAYTDVSSG
-241 TKYTVDLYTDH
+241 TEYMVDLYTDH
-252 TATIWELTTSSG
+252 TAKIWKLTTSSG

-279 DGVQEPAPYTV
+279 DGVQEPNPYTV
-290 TELSLSYYSGVTS
+290 TELRFSPYGNSVTS
-303 DNNNY
+303 VNNNY
-308 TSLVLPDTLTDIRR
+308 TALVLPDTLTDIGG

-346 QNMMELKTLTF
+346 QYMKQLRTLTF

-372 CTKLETIH
+372 CKNLTTIH

-413 GSTFSKCTS
+413 GSTFSECTS

-432 TTIPRSMFAGCSALE
+432 TTIPSYMFAGCSALE
-447 RVTAKGTITAIGNGA
+447 RVTAKGTITTIGNSA
-462 FGSVTDWN
+462 FKS
-470 GHETAD
+470 D

-495 FYGCSALTTVDLHNV
+495 FYGCSALKTVDLHSV
-510 TTMEYGAF
+510 TTMEYAAF
-518 QGCKELSGEIDLSK
+518 QGCDALSGEIDLSN
-532 LEVIPGN
+532 LEVIPGH

-544 SKITSVITCPTLK
+544 PNITSVVTCPTLR

-567 GISTIS
+567 DISTIS
-573 LPETLNSIGEYTFFL
+573 LPETLNSIGTYTFYK

-600 LTKLGAN
+600 LTQLGAS
-607 AFNGCEEIEAIQ
+607 AFSGCEKVEAIQ

-624 TDIPSNAFDGCRKLT
+624 TDIPKDAFDGCKPK

-646 QEDVKIPKI
+646 REDVHIPEI
-655 DRVTVTYTIPSLTA
+655 DGVTVTYTIPSLTA
-669 DDDKVSTAT
+669 DNDKVSNAEG
-678 DALSLQDA
+678 ALSLQQA
-686 VKQAATNGTP
+686 VNQANGTP

-708 VTITAEQKV
+708 VRIAAGQRV
-717 EITATENHNIF
+717 EITANENCNIF
-728 GNKDQNLANLFVVEA
+728 GNKDENLANLFVVEE

-772 INGNVVIE
+772 IDGNVVIE
-780 KSTLEGNNIGVIEDK
+780 KSTLEGDSMGVIEDN
-795 GSSAKLILENG
+795 GSSAELILENG

-821 RVTEGASFT
+821 RVTKGASFT
-830 MNGGTIRDNIA
+830 MNGGTIHDNIA
-841 NTSSSDSSSPA
+841 NTPSSDSSSPA

-862 MNEGSICNNSGQC
+862 MNRGSICNNSGQC

-880 LTASNDAKARF
+880 LTASSNAAKARF

-898 SNNESHSYTSDSTPT
+898 SNNESHSYTPYSTPT

-926 NNGTITGNCAYG
+926 NDGTITGNCAHD

-949 LPTKEHGTAF
+949 LPREEHGTAF
-959 TMYSGTISN
+959 TMNGGTISN

-985 NRVSL
+985 NYVSL

-1004 GVYSEGNTQIYTTL
+1004 GVYSEGNTEIYTTL
-1018 HIQNALITGNTAD
+1018 HIENALITGNTAD

-1047 MQNGAVIYGNTAAS
+1047 MQDGAVIYGNTAAS

-1100 LYAPPGNLGT
+1100 LYAPPGNRGT
-1110 SGQGTRYNA
+1110 SGQGTRYNT

-1148 PAVGSLI
+1148 PATGSLI

-1169 ANGGVVIGEATSLSN
+1169 ANGGVVIGEATSLSY
-1184 SISVKKVWD
+1184 SISVKKAWD

-1202 SGVTIHLKERDTG
+1202 SSVTIHLKERDTG
-1215 DVVSTAEL
+1215 DIVSTAEL
-1223 TSENGWQYTFT
+1223 TGENGWQYTFT

-1331 DLPESSYSVTED
+1331 DLPEGTYSVTED

-1357 GGFIITNTYERPLD
+1357 GGFIITNTYERPLY

-1376 PIPPVD
+1376 PIDPIPPVD

-1393 VPETTG
+1393 VPGTTG
-1399 NEPSP
+1399 NEPNP

-1418 TEESTEERSAE
+1418 TEESTEESTEERSAE

-1435 PIKETQETPSVSAKP
+1435 PIKETQETSSVSAKP

-1461 PVFLLMFAGVG
+1461 PVFLLMFAGAG
-1472 LLVFGFYKRSK
+1472 LLVFGLYKRSK

>member
-1 MEAGCTIFLRWYTP
+1 
-15 PCGTRFAAHEHNDN
+15 
-29 AKERNT
+29 
-35 AMKKRLLAGL
+35 MKKRLLAGL

-64 TNDDFVEDWE
+64 TNDDFVEDRE
-74 GAADFTDDSY
+74 DIADFTDDSYSSGY

-101 EVDDTAAE
+101 EVDDTAEE
-109 VVAEEDAN
+109 VIAEEDAN
-117 DSSDTEIDKAAD
+117 DSSDTEIDRAAD

-135 PEDEVQVSDAAK
+135 PEDEVQNTDAAE
-147 DRNDLENPDE
+147 DRNDREYPDE
-157 ETESDTQ
+157 ETKSGT
-164 NPWEAGPSDAETEED
+164 NPGEAGPSDAETEED

-207 DDNALEEEM
+207 DDDASEEEM

-227 TMAHENYAYTDVSG
+227 TMAHEDYAYTDVSSG
-241 TKYTVDLYTDH
+241 TEYMVDLYTDH
-252 TATIWELTTSSG
+252 TAKIWKLTTSSG

-271 STIYYTGD
+271 STIYYTD
-279 DGVQEPAPYTV
+279 DDDVPEPTPYTV
-290 TELSLSYYSGVTS
+290 TELRFSPYGNSVTS
-303 DNNNY
+303 VNNNY
-308 TSLVLPDTLTDIRR
+308 TALVLPDTLTDIGG

-346 QNMMELKTLTF
+346 QYMKQLRTLTF
-357 DEGVE
+357 EEGVE

-372 CTKLETIH
+372 CKNLTTIH

-413 GSTFSKCTS
+413 GSTFSECTS
-422 LKSIELPASI
+422 LKSITLPASI
-432 TTIPRSMFAGCSALE
+432 TTIPSYMFAGCSALE
-447 RVTAKGTITAIGNGA
+447 RVTAKGTITAIGNSA
-462 FGSVTDWN
+462 FKS
-470 GHETAD
+470 D

-495 FYGCSALTTVDLHNV
+495 FYGCSALKTVDLHSV

-518 QGCKELSGEIDLSK
+518 QGCDALSGEIDLSN
-532 LEVIPGN
+532 LEEIPGH

-544 SKITSVITCPTLK
+544 PNITSVITCPTLR

-567 GISTIS
+567 DISTIS
-573 LPETLNSIGEYTFFL
+573 LPETLKSIGTYTFYK

-600 LTKLGAN
+600 LTQLGAS
-607 AFNGCEEIEAIQ
+607 AFSGCEKVEAIQ

-624 TDIPSNAFDGCRKLT
+624 TDIPKDAFDGCKPK

-646 QEDVKIPKI
+646 REDVHIPEI
-655 DRVTVTYTIPSLTA
+655 DGVTVTYTIPSLTA
-669 DDDKVSTAT
+669 DNDKVSNAEG
-678 DALSLQDA
+678 ALSLQQA
-686 VKQAATNGTP
+686 VDQANGTP

-708 VTITAEQKV
+708 VRIAAGQRV
-717 EITATENHNIF
+717 EITANTNCNIF
-728 GNKDQNLANLFVVEA
+728 GNKDKDLTNLFVVEE

-772 INGNVVIE
+772 IDGNVVIE
-780 KSTLEGNNIGVIEDK
+780 KSTLEGDSMGVIEDN
-795 GSSAKLILENG
+795 GSSAELILENG
-806 TIQNHKIRGAHSASI
+806 TIQNHKIRGALSASI

-830 MNGGTIRDNIA
+830 MNGGTIQDNIA
-841 NTSSSDSSSPA
+841 NTPSSDSSSPA

-862 MNEGSICNNSGQC
+862 MNRGSICNNSGQC

-880 LTASNDAKARF
+880 LTASSNAAKARF

-898 SNNESHSYTSDSTPT
+898 SNNESHSYTPYSTPT

-949 LPTKEHGTAF
+949 LPTEEHGTAF
-959 TMYSGTISN
+959 TMNGGIISN

-985 NRVSL
+985 NYVSL

-1004 GVYSEGNTQIYTTL
+1004 GVYSEGNTEIYTTL
-1018 HIQNALITGNTAD
+1018 HIENALITGNTAD

-1047 MQNGAVIYGNTAAS
+1047 MQDGAVIYGNTAAS

-1100 LYAPPGNLGT
+1100 LYAPAGNRGT
-1110 SGQGTRYNA
+1110 SGQGTRYNT

-1148 PAVGSLI
+1148 PATGSLI

-1169 ANGGVVIGEATSLSN
+1169 ANGGVVIGEATSLSH
-1184 SISVKKVWD
+1184 SILVKKAWD

-1215 DVVSTAEL
+1215 DIVSTAEL
-1223 TSENGWQYTFT
+1223 SGENGWQHTFT
-1234 DLPLSPNHYTVTEQP
+1234 DLPLSPDHYTVTEQP

-1331 DLPESSYSVTED
+1331 DLPEGTYSVTED

-1357 GGFIITNTYERPLD
+1357 GGFIITNTYERPLY

-1376 PIPPVD
+1376 PIDPIPPVD

-1393 VPETTG
+1393 VPGTTG
-1399 NEPSP
+1399 NEPNP

-1418 TEESTEERSAE
+1418 TEESTDESTEERSAE

-1435 PIKETQETPSVSAKP
+1435 PIKETQETSSVSAKP

-1461 PVFLLMFAGVG
+1461 PVFLLMFAGAG

>member
-1 MEAGCTIFLRWYTP
+1 
-15 PCGTRFAAHEHNDN
+15 
-29 AKERNT
+29 
-35 AMKKRLLAGL
+35 MKKRLLAGL

-64 TNDDFVEDWE
+64 TNDDFVEDRE
-74 GAADFTDDSY
+74 DIADYTDDSYSSGY

-109 VVAEEDAN
+109 VIAEEDAN
-117 DSSDTEIDKAAD
+117 DSSDTEIDRAAD

-135 PEDEVQVSDAAK
+135 PEDEVQDTDAAE
-147 DRNDLENPDE
+147 DRNDREDSDE
-157 ETESDTQ
+157 ETKSGT
-164 NPWEAGPSDAETEED
+164 NPGETGPSDAETEED
-179 VPDSWEE
+179 VSDSREE

-207 DDNALEEEM
+207 DDDASEEEM

-227 TMAHENYAYTDVSG
+227 TMAHEDYAYTDVSSG
-241 TKYTVDLYTDH
+241 TEYMVDLYTDH
-252 TATIWELTTSSG
+252 TAKIWKLTTSSG

-271 STIYYTGD
+271 STIYYTD
-279 DGVQEPAPYTV
+279 ADGVPEPNPYTV
-290 TELSLSYYSGVTS
+290 TELRFSPYGNSVTS
-303 DNNNY
+303 VNNNY
-308 TSLVLPDTLTDIRR
+308 TALVLPDTLTDIGG

-346 QNMMELKTLTF
+346 QYMKQLRTLTF
-357 DEGVE
+357 EEGVE

-372 CTKLETIH
+372 CKSLTTIH

-413 GSTFSKCTS
+413 GSTFSECTS
-422 LKSIELPASI
+422 LKSITLPASI
-432 TTIPRSMFAGCSALE
+432 TTIPSYMFAGCSALE
-447 RVTAKGTITAIGNGA
+447 RVTAKGTITAIGNSA
-462 FGSVTDWN
+462 FKS
-470 GHETAD
+470 D

-495 FYGCSALTTVDLHNV
+495 FYGCSALKTVDLHSV

-518 QGCKELSGEIDLSK
+518 QGCDALSGEIDLSN
-532 LEVIPGN
+532 LEEIPGH

-544 SKITSVITCPTLK
+544 PNITSVITCPTLR

-567 GISTIS
+567 DISTIS
-573 LPETLNSIGEYTFFL
+573 LPETLKSIGTYTFYK

-600 LTKLGAN
+600 LTQLGAS
-607 AFNGCEEIEAIQ
+607 AFSGCEKVEAIQ

-624 TDIPSNAFDGCRKLT
+624 TDIPKDAFDGCKPK

-646 QEDVKIPKI
+646 REDVHIPEI
-655 DRVTVTYTIPSLTA
+655 DGVTVTYTIPSLTA
-669 DDDKVSTAT
+669 DNDKVSNAEG
-678 DALSLQDA
+678 ALSLQEA
-686 VKQAATNGTP
+686 VDQANGTP

-708 VTITAEQKV
+708 VRIAAEQRV
-717 EITATENHNIF
+717 EITANANCNIF
-728 GNKDQNLANLFVVEA
+728 GNKDKDLTNLFVVEP

-772 INGNVVIE
+772 IDGNVVIE
-780 KSTLEGNNIGVIEDK
+780 KSTLEGNDVGVIEDN
-795 GSSAKLILENG
+795 GSSAELILENG

-830 MNGGTIRDNIA
+830 MNGGTIQDNIA
-841 NTSSSDSSSPA
+841 NTPSSDSSSPA

-880 LTASNDAKARF
+880 LTASSNAAKARF

-898 SNNESHSYTSDSTPT
+898 SNNESHSYTPYSTPT

-926 NNGTITGNCAYG
+926 NNGTITGNCAHG

-949 LPTKEHGTAF
+949 LPTEEHGTAF
-959 TMYSGTISN
+959 TMIGGTISN

-985 NRVSL
+985 NHVSL

-1004 GVYSEGNTQIYTTL
+1004 GVYSEGNTEIYTTL
-1018 HIQNALITGNTAD
+1018 HIENALITGNTAD

-1047 MQNGAVIYGNTAAS
+1047 MQDGAVIYGNTAAS

-1100 LYAPPGNLGT
+1100 LYAPAGNRGT

-1148 PAVGSLI
+1148 PATGSLI

-1169 ANGGVVIGEATSLSN
+1169 ANGGVVIGEATSLSH
-1184 SISVKKVWD
+1184 SILVKKAWD
-1193 NPGYEDTQP
+1193 NPGHEDTQP

-1215 DVVSTAEL
+1215 DIVSTAEL
-1223 TSENGWQYTFT
+1223 TGENGWQHTFT
-1234 DLPLSPNHYTVTEQP
+1234 DLPLSPDHYTVTEQP

-1331 DLPESSYSVTED
+1331 DLPEGTYSVTED

-1357 GGFIITNTYERPLD
+1357 GGFIITNTYERPLY

-1376 PIPPVD
+1376 PIDPIPPVD

-1393 VPETTG
+1393 VPGTTG
-1399 NEPSP
+1399 NEPNP

-1418 TEESTEERSAE
+1418 TEESTEESTEERSAE

-1435 PIKETQETPSVSAKP
+1435 PIKETQETPSVSANP

-1461 PVFLLMFAGVG
+1461 PVFLLMFAGAG

>member
-1 MEAGCTIFLRWYTP
+1 
-15 PCGTRFAAHEHNDN
+15 
-29 AKERNT
+29 
-35 AMKKRLLAGL
+35 MKKRLLAGL

-84 SSSEQLFDDIIF
+84 SSGYSSSEQLFDDIIF

-109 VVAEEDAN
+109 IVAEEDAN

-147 DRNDLENPDE
+147 DRNDLENPE
-157 ETESDTQ
+157 
-164 NPWEAGPSDAETEED
+164 EAGPSDAETEED

-186 TPKIDSELE
+186 TPKIDSDLE

-207 DDNALEEEM
+207 DDNAFEEEM
-216 DDDIALLAAGK
+216 DDDIALLAAEK
-227 TMAHENYAYTDVSG
+227 TIAHKGYTYTDVSSG
-241 TKYTVDLYTDH
+241 TAYMVDLYTDH
-252 TATIWELTTSSG
+252 TAKIRELTTSSG

-271 STIYYTGD
+271 STIYYTD
-279 DGVQEPAPYTV
+279 DNGIQEPDPYTV
-290 TELSLSYYSGVTS
+290 TALSLSYWSGVTS

-308 TSLVLPDTLTDIRR
+308 TSLVLPDTLTDIGG
-322 SLSGFKN
+322 SLSGFKK

-346 QNMMELKTLTF
+346 QNMKELKTLTF

-413 GSTFSKCTS
+413 GSTFSECTS

-447 RVTAKGTITAIGNGA
+447 HVTAKGTITAIGNRA

-470 GHETAD
+470 NRETAD

-495 FYGCSALTTVDLHNV
+495 FYGCSALTTVDLHSV
-510 TTMEYGAF
+510 TTMGYGAF
-518 QGCKELSGEIDLSK
+518 QGCAELSGEIDLSNLK
-532 LEVIPGN
+532 VIPGN

-544 SKITSVITCPTLK
+544 PKITSVITCPMLK

-567 GISTIS
+567 EISTIS
-573 LPETLNSIGEYTFFL
+573 LPETLNSIGSWTFCG

-600 LTKLGAN
+600 LTKLGEN
-607 AFNGCEEIEAIQ
+607 AFYGCKEIEAIQ

-624 TDIPSNAFDGCRKLT
+624 TDIPKNAFDGCTNLKA
-639 TITVNNR
+639 ITVNNR
-646 QEDVKIPKI
+646 REDVAIPKI
-655 DRVTVTYTIPSLTA
+655 DGVTVTYTIPSLTA
-669 DDDKVSTAT
+669 DNDKISTAA
-678 DALSLQDA
+678 DALSLQAA
-686 VKQAATNGTP
+686 VNQASGTP

-701 DIRLDEP
+701 DIRLNEP
-708 VTITAEQKV
+708 VKITAGQKV

-728 GNKDQNLANLFVVEA
+728 GNKDENLANLFVVEA

-772 INGNVVIE
+772 IDGNVVIE
-780 KSTLEGNNIGVIEDK
+780 KSTLEGDSMGVIEDN
-795 GSSAKLILENG
+795 GSSAELILENG
-806 TIQNHKIRGAHSASI
+806 TIQNHKIRGACSASI

-830 MNGGTIRDNIA
+830 MNGGTIQDNIA

-880 LTASNDAKARF
+880 LTASSNDAKARF

-898 SNNESHSYTSDSTPT
+898 SNNESRSYTLDSTPT

-918 KYSAEFVL
+918 KHSAEFVL

-949 LPTKEHGTAF
+949 LPTKEHCTAF
-959 TMYSGTISN
+959 TMYNGTISN
-968 NTASGYRC
+968 NTASGY

-985 NRVSL
+985 NHVSL

-1004 GVYSEGNTQIYTTL
+1004 GVYSEGNTKIYTTL
-1018 HIQNALITGNTAD
+1018 HIQNALITENTAD

-1047 MQNGAVIYGNTAAS
+1047 MQNGAVIYGNTATS

-1100 LYAPPGNLGT
+1100 LYAPHGNLGT
-1110 SGQGTRYNA
+1110 YGQGTRYNA

-1148 PAVGSLI
+1148 PAVGLLI
-1155 ITGNQASHGGGGIG
+1155 ITGNHASHGGGGIG

-1223 TSENGWQYTFT
+1223 TDENGWQYTFT

-1273 TPTPDVPAVTISV
+1273 TPTPDVPDVPAVTISV

-1304 HVSLWNGDAKVKE
+1304 HVSLWNGDTKVKE

-1331 DLPESSYSVTED
+1331 DLPEGSYSVTED

-1376 PIPPVD
+1376 PIDPIPPVD

-1410 TSVPPTEP
+1410 TSAPPTEP
-1418 TEESTEERSAE
+1418 TEESTEESTEERSAE

>member
-1 MEAGCTIFLRWYTP
+1 
-15 PCGTRFAAHEHNDN
+15 
-29 AKERNT
+29 
-35 AMKKRLLAGL
+35 MKKRLLAGL

-64 TNDDFVEDWE
+64 TNDDFVEDRE
-74 GAADFTDDSY
+74 DIADYTDDSYSSGY

-109 VVAEEDAN
+109 VIAEEDAN
-117 DSSDTEIDKAAD
+117 DSSDTEIDRAAD

-135 PEDEVQVSDAAK
+135 PEDEVQNTDAAE
-147 DRNDLENPDE
+147 DRNDREYPDE
-157 ETESDTQ
+157 ETKSGT
-164 NPWEAGPSDAETEED
+164 NPGEAGPSDAETEED

-207 DDNALEEEM
+207 DDDASEEEM

-227 TMAHENYAYTDVSG
+227 TMAHEDYAYTDVSSG
-241 TKYTVDLYTDH
+241 TEYMVNLYTDH
-252 TATIWELTTSSG
+252 TAKIRKLTTSSG
-264 EAECILP
+264 GAECILP

-279 DGVQEPAPYTV
+279 DGVPEPNPYTV
-290 TELSLSYYSGVTS
+290 TELSLSYWSGVTS

-308 TSLVLPDTLTDIRR
+308 TALVLPDTLTDIGG

-341 FNATL
+341 FKATL
-346 QNMMELKTLTF
+346 QNMKELKTLTF
-357 DEGVE
+357 EEGVE

-372 CTKLETIH
+372 CKSLTTIH

-413 GSTFSKCTS
+413 GSTFSECTS
-422 LKSIELPASI
+422 LESIELPASI
-432 TTIPRSMFAGCSALE
+432 TTIPSSMFAGCSALE

-462 FGSVTDWN
+462 FGSVTDWKDQ
-470 GHETAD
+470 EIAD

-495 FYGCSALTTVDLHNV
+495 FYGCSALETVDLHSV
-510 TTMEYGAF
+510 TTMGYGAF
-518 QGCKELSGEIDLSK
+518 QGCDALSGEIDLSN
-532 LEVIPGN
+532 LEVIPGH

-544 SKITSVITCPTLK
+544 PNITSVITCPTLR

-567 GISTIS
+567 DISTIS
-573 LPETLNSIGEYTFFL
+573 LPETLNSIGTYTFYK

-600 LTKLGAN
+600 LTQLGAS
-607 AFNGCEEIEAIQ
+607 AFSGCEEVNAIQ

-624 TDIPSNAFDGCRKLT
+624 KDIPANAFAGCTNLK

-646 QEDVKIPKI
+646 REDVTIPKI
-655 DRVTVTYTIPSLTA
+655 DGVTVTYTIPSLEAT
-669 DDDKVSTAT
+669 DDKVSNAEG
-678 DALSLQDA
+678 ALSLQQA
-686 VKQAATNGTP
+686 VDQANGP
-696 VTIEK
+696 VTIEIEK
-701 DIRLDEP
+701 NICLNAP
-708 VTITAEQKV
+708 VTIAAGQRV
-717 EITATENHNIF
+717 EITANENYNLF
-728 GNKDQNLANLFVVEA
+728 GNKDEKPTNLFVVEE

-772 INGNVVIE
+772 IDGNVVIE
-780 KSTLEGNNIGVIEDK
+780 KSTLEGDSMGVIEDN
-795 GSSAKLILENG
+795 GSSAELILENG
-806 TIQNHKIRGAHSASI
+806 TIQNHKIRGALSASI

-830 MNGGTIRDNIA
+830 MNGGTIQDNIA
-841 NTSSSDSSSPA
+841 NTPSSDSSSPA

-862 MNEGSICNNSGQC
+862 MNGGSICNNSGQC

-880 LTASNDAKARF
+880 LTASSNAAKARF

-898 SNNESHSYTSDSTPT
+898 SNNESHSYTPYSTPT

-926 NNGTITGNCAYG
+926 NEGTITGNCAYG

-949 LPTKEHGTAF
+949 LPTEEHGTAF
-959 TMYSGTISN
+959 TMNGGTISN

-985 NRVSL
+985 NYVSL

-1004 GVYSEGNTQIYTTL
+1004 GVYSEGNTEIYTTL
-1018 HIQNALITGNTAD
+1018 HIENALITGNTAD

-1047 MQNGAVIYGNTAAS
+1047 MQDGAVIYGNTAAS

-1100 LYAPPGNLGT
+1100 LYAPAGNRGT

-1148 PAVGSLI
+1148 PATGSLI

-1169 ANGGVVIGEATSLSN
+1169 ANGGVVIGEATSLSY
-1184 SISVKKVWD
+1184 SISVKKAWD

-1215 DVVSTAEL
+1215 DIVSTAEL
-1223 TSENGWQYTFT
+1223 TGENGWQHTFT

-1331 DLPESSYSVTED
+1331 DLPEGTYSVTED

-1357 GGFIITNTYERPLD
+1357 GGFIITNTYERPLY

-1376 PIPPVD
+1376 PIDPIPPVD

-1393 VPETTG
+1393 VPGTTG
-1399 NEPSP
+1399 NEPNP

-1418 TEESTEERSAE
+1418 TEESTDESTEERSAE

-1461 PVFLLMFAGVG
+1461 PVFLLMFAGAG

>member
-1 MEAGCTIFLRWYTP
+1 
-15 PCGTRFAAHEHNDN
+15 
-29 AKERNT
+29 
-35 AMKKRLLAGL
+35 MKKRLLAGL

-64 TNDDFVEDWE
+64 TNDDFVEDRE
-74 GAADFTDDSY
+74 DIADFTDDSYSSGY

-109 VVAEEDAN
+109 VIAEEDAN
-117 DSSDTEIDKAAD
+117 DSSDTEIDRAAD

-135 PEDEVQVSDAAK
+135 PEDEVQDTDAAE
-147 DRNDLENPDE
+147 DRNDRKDSDE
-157 ETESDTQ
+157 ETRSGTQ
-164 NPWEAGPSDAETEED
+164 NPGEAGPSDAETEED

-207 DDNALEEEM
+207 DDDASEEEM

-227 TMAHENYAYTDVSG
+227 TMAHEDYAYTDVSSG
-241 TKYTVDLYTDH
+241 TEYMVDLYTDH
-252 TATIWELTTSSG
+252 TAKIWKLTTSSG
-264 EAECILP
+264 GAECILP
-271 STIYYTGD
+271 STIYYTD
-279 DGVQEPAPYTV
+279 DDDVPEPTPYTV
-290 TELSLSYYSGVTS
+290 TELRFSPYGNSVTS
-303 DNNNY
+303 VNNNY
-308 TSLVLPDTLTDIRR
+308 TALVLPDTLTDIGG

-346 QNMMELKTLTF
+346 QYMKQLRTLTF
-357 DEGVE
+357 EEGVE

-372 CTKLETIH
+372 CKNLTTIH

-413 GSTFSKCTS
+413 GSTFSECTS
-422 LKSIELPASI
+422 LKSITLPASI
-432 TTIPRSMFAGCSALE
+432 TTIPSYMFAGCSALE
-447 RVTAKGTITAIGNGA
+447 RVTAKGTITAIGNSA
-462 FGSVTDWN
+462 FKS
-470 GHETAD
+470 D

-495 FYGCSALTTVDLHNV
+495 FYGCSALKTVDLHSV

-518 QGCKELSGEIDLSK
+518 QGCDALSGEIDLSN
-532 LEVIPGN
+532 LEEIPGH

-544 SKITSVITCPTLK
+544 PNITSVITCPTLR

-567 GISTIS
+567 DISTIS
-573 LPETLNSIGEYTFFL
+573 LPETLKSIGTYTFYK

-600 LTKLGAN
+600 LTQLGAS
-607 AFNGCEEIEAIQ
+607 AFSGCEKVEAIQ

-624 TDIPSNAFDGCRKLT
+624 TDIPKDAFDGCKPK

-646 QEDVKIPKI
+646 REDVTIPKI
-655 DRVTVTYTIPSLTA
+655 DGVTVTYTIPSLEAT
-669 DDDKVSTAT
+669 DDKVSNAEG
-678 DALSLQDA
+678 ALSLQQA
-686 VKQAATNGTP
+686 VDQANGTP

-708 VTITAEQKV
+708 VRIAAGQRV
-717 EITATENHNIF
+717 EITANTNCNIF
-728 GNKDQNLANLFVVEA
+728 GNKDKDLTNLFVVEE

-772 INGNVVIE
+772 IDGNVVIE
-780 KSTLEGNNIGVIEDK
+780 KSTLEGDSMGVIEDN
-795 GSSAKLILENG
+795 GSSAELILENG
-806 TIQNHKIRGAHSASI
+806 TIQNHKIRGARSASI

-830 MNGGTIRDNIA
+830 MNGGTIQDNIA
-841 NTSSSDSSSPA
+841 NTPSSDSSSPA

-880 LTASNDAKARF
+880 LTASNNAAKACF

-898 SNNESHSYTSDSTPT
+898 SNNESHSYTPYSTPT

-949 LPTKEHGTAF
+949 LPTEEHGTAF
-959 TMYSGTISN
+959 TMNGGTISN

-985 NRVSL
+985 NYVSL

-1004 GVYSEGNTQIYTTL
+1004 GVYSEGNTEIYTTL
-1018 HIQNALITGNTAD
+1018 HIENALITGNTAD

-1047 MQNGAVIYGNTAAS
+1047 MQDGAVIYGNTAAS

-1100 LYAPPGNLGT
+1100 LYAPAGNRGT
-1110 SGQGTRYNA
+1110 SGQGTRYNT

-1148 PAVGSLI
+1148 PATGSLI

-1169 ANGGVVIGEATSLSN
+1169 ANGGVVIGEATSLSY
-1184 SISVKKVWD
+1184 SISVKKAWD

-1215 DVVSTAEL
+1215 DIVSTAEL
-1223 TSENGWQYTFT
+1223 TGENGWQYTFT

-1296 KWERPASI
+1296 KWKRPASI
-1304 HVSLWNGDAKVKE
+1304 HVSLWNGDTKVKE

-1331 DLPESSYSVTED
+1331 DLPKGTYSVTED

-1357 GGFIITNTYERPLD
+1357 GGFIITNTYERPLY

-1376 PIPPVD
+1376 PIDPIPPVD

-1393 VPETTG
+1393 VPGTTG
-1399 NEPSP
+1399 NEPTP

-1418 TEESTEERSAE
+1418 TEESTEESAEERSAE

-1435 PIKETQETPSVSAKP
+1435 PIKETQETSSVSAKP

-1461 PVFLLMFAGVG
+1461 PVFLLMFAGAG

>member
-1 MEAGCTIFLRWYTP
+1 
-15 PCGTRFAAHEHNDN
+15 
-29 AKERNT
+29 
-35 AMKKRLLAGL
+35 MKKRLLAGL

-64 TNDDFVEDWE
+64 TNDDFVEDRE
-74 GAADFTDDSY
+74 DIADYTDDSYSSGY

-109 VVAEEDAN
+109 VIAEEDAN
-117 DSSDTEIDKAAD
+117 DSSDTEIDRAAD

-135 PEDEVQVSDAAK
+135 PEDEVQDTDAAE
-147 DRNDLENPDE
+147 DRNDREDSDE
-157 ETESDTQ
+157 ETKSGT
-164 NPWEAGPSDAETEED
+164 NPGETGPSDAETEED

-207 DDNALEEEM
+207 DDDASEEEM

-227 TMAHENYAYTDVSG
+227 TMAHEDYAYTDVSSG
-241 TKYTVDLYTDH
+241 TEYMVDLYTDH
-252 TATIWELTTSSG
+252 TAKIWKLTTSSG
-264 EAECILP
+264 EAKCILP
-271 STIYYTGD
+271 STIYYTDD
-279 DGVQEPAPYTV
+279 DGVPEPNPYTV
-290 TELSLSYYSGVTS
+290 TELRFSPYGNSVTS
-303 DNNNY
+303 VNNNY
-308 TSLVLPDTLTDIRR
+308 TALVLPDTLTDIGG

-346 QNMMELKTLTF
+346 QYMKQLRTLTF
-357 DEGVE
+357 EEGVE

-372 CTKLETIH
+372 CKSLTTIH

-413 GSTFSKCTS
+413 GSTFSECTS
-422 LKSIELPASI
+422 LESIELPASI
-432 TTIPRSMFAGCSALE
+432 TTIPSYMFAGCSALE
-447 RVTAKGTITAIGNGA
+447 RVTAKGTITAIGNSA
-462 FGSVTDWN
+462 FKS
-470 GHETAD
+470 D

-495 FYGCSALTTVDLHNV
+495 FYGCSALETVDLHSV
-510 TTMEYGAF
+510 TTMEYAAF
-518 QGCKELSGEIDLSK
+518 QGCDALSGEIDLSN
-532 LEVIPGN
+532 LEVIPGH

-544 SKITSVITCPTLK
+544 PNITSVVTCPTLR

-573 LPETLNSIGEYTFFL
+573 LPETLNSIGTYTFYKS
-588 ASLSG
+588 SLSG

-600 LTKLGAN
+600 LTQLGAS
-607 AFNGCEEIEAIQ
+607 AFSGCEKVEAIQ

-624 TDIPSNAFDGCRKLT
+624 TDIPKDAFDGCTNLK

-646 QEDVKIPKI
+646 REDVHIPEI
-655 DRVTVTYTIPSLTA
+655 DGVTVTYTIPSLEAT
-669 DDDKVSTAT
+669 DDKVSNAEG
-678 DALSLQDA
+678 ALSLQQA
-686 VKQAATNGTP
+686 VDQANGP
-696 VTIEK
+696 VTIEIEK
-701 DIRLDEP
+701 NICLNAP
-708 VTITAEQKV
+708 VRIAAGQRV
-717 EITATENHNIF
+717 EITANTNCNIF
-728 GNKDQNLANLFVVEA
+728 GNKDKDLTNLFVVEE

-772 INGNVVIE
+772 IDGNVVIE
-780 KSTLEGNNIGVIEDK
+780 KSTLEGNDMGVIEDN
-795 GSSAKLILENG
+795 GSSAELILENG
-806 TIQNHKIRGAHSASI
+806 TIQNHKIRGALSASI

-830 MNGGTIRDNIA
+830 MNGGTIQDNIA
-841 NTSSSDSSSPA
+841 NTPSSDSSSPA

-862 MNEGSICNNSGQC
+862 MNGGSICNNSGQC

-880 LTASNDAKARF
+880 LTASSNAAKARF
-891 TMNGGTL
+891 TMNSGTL
-898 SNNESHSYTSDSTPT
+898 SNNESRSYTPNSTPT

-949 LPTKEHGTAF
+949 LPTEEHGTAF
-959 TMYSGTISN
+959 TMNGGTISN

-985 NRVSL
+985 NYVSL

-1004 GVYSEGNTQIYTTL
+1004 GVYSEGNTEIYTTL
-1018 HIQNALITGNTAD
+1018 HIENALITGNTAD

-1047 MQNGAVIYGNTAAS
+1047 MQDGAVIYGNTAAS

-1100 LYAPPGNLGT
+1100 LYAPAGNRGT
-1110 SGQGTRYNA
+1110 SGQGTRYNT

-1148 PAVGSLI
+1148 PATGSLI

-1169 ANGGVVIGEATSLSN
+1169 ANGGVVIGEATSLSY
-1184 SISVKKVWD
+1184 SISVKKAWD

-1215 DVVSTAEL
+1215 DIVSTAEL
-1223 TSENGWQYTFT
+1223 TGENGWQHTFT
-1234 DLPLSPNHYTVTEQP
+1234 DLPLSPDHYTVTEQP

-1331 DLPESSYSVTED
+1331 DLPEGTYSVTED

-1357 GGFIITNTYERPLD
+1357 GGFIITNTYERPLY

-1376 PIPPVD
+1376 PIDPIPPVD

-1393 VPETTG
+1393 VPGTTG
-1399 NEPSP
+1399 NEPNP

-1418 TEESTEERSAE
+1418 TEESTEESTEERSAE

-1435 PIKETQETPSVSAKP
+1435 PIKETQETPSVSANP
-1450 PKLIQTGQTWW
+1450 AKLIQTGQTWW
-1461 PVFLLMFAGVG
+1461 PVFLLMFAGAG

>member
-1 MEAGCTIFLRWYTP
+1 
-15 PCGTRFAAHEHNDN
+15 
-29 AKERNT
+29 
-35 AMKKRLLAGL
+35 MKKRLLAGL

-64 TNDDFVEDWE
+64 TNDDFVEDRE
-74 GAADFTDDSY
+74 DIADYTDDSYSSGY

-109 VVAEEDAN
+109 VIAEEDAN
-117 DSSDTEIDKAAD
+117 DSSDTEIDRAAD

-135 PEDEVQVSDAAK
+135 PEDEVQDTDAAE
-147 DRNDLENPDE
+147 DRNDREYPDE
-157 ETESDTQ
+157 ETKSGT
-164 NPWEAGPSDAETEED
+164 NPGETGPSDAETEED
-179 VPDSWEE
+179 VSDSWEE

-207 DDNALEEEM
+207 DDDASEEEM

-227 TMAHENYAYTDVSG
+227 TMAHEDYAYTDVSSG
-241 TKYTVDLYTDH
+241 TEYMVDLYTDH
-252 TATIWELTTSSG
+252 TAKIWKLTTSSG
-264 EAECILP
+264 GAECILP
-271 STIYYTGD
+271 STIYYTD
-279 DGVQEPAPYTV
+279 DDDVPEPTPYTV
-290 TELSLSYYSGVTS
+290 TELRFSPYGNSVTS
-303 DNNNY
+303 VNNNY
-308 TSLVLPDTLTDIRR
+308 TALVLPDTLTDIGG

-346 QNMMELKTLTF
+346 QYMKQLKTLTF

-372 CTKLETIH
+372 CKNLTTIH

-413 GSTFSKCTS
+413 GSTFSECTS
-422 LKSIELPASI
+422 LKSITLPASI
-432 TTIPRSMFAGCSALE
+432 TTIPSYMFAGCSALE
-447 RVTAKGTITAIGNGA
+447 RVTAKGTITAIGNSA
-462 FGSVTDWN
+462 FKS
-470 GHETAD
+470 D
-476 TALTEIP
+476 TALTKIP

-495 FYGCSALTTVDLHNV
+495 FYGCSALKTVDLHSV

-518 QGCKELSGEIDLSK
+518 QGCDALSGEIDLSN
-532 LEVIPGN
+532 LEEIPGH

-544 SKITSVITCPTLK
+544 PNITSVITCPTLR

-567 GISTIS
+567 DISTIS
-573 LPETLNSIGEYTFFL
+573 LPETLNSIGTYAFYK

-600 LTKLGAN
+600 LTQLGAS
-607 AFNGCEEIEAIQ
+607 AFSGCEEVNAIQ

-624 TDIPSNAFDGCRKLT
+624 KDIPANAFAGCTNLK

-646 QEDVKIPKI
+646 REDVTIPKI
-655 DRVTVTYTIPSLTA
+655 DGVTVTYTIPSLEAT
-669 DDDKVSTAT
+669 DDKVSNAEG
-678 DALSLQDA
+678 ALSLQQA
-686 VKQAATNGTP
+686 VDQANGTP

-708 VTITAEQKV
+708 VRIAAGQRV
-717 EITATENHNIF
+717 EITANTNCNIF
-728 GNKDQNLANLFVVEA
+728 GNKDKDLTNLFVVEP
-743 GGELSLT
+743 GGKLSLT

-772 INGNVVIE
+772 IDGNVVIE
-780 KSTLEGNNIGVIEDK
+780 KSTLEGDSMGVIEDN
-795 GSSAKLILENG
+795 GSSAELILENG
-806 TIQNHKIRGAHSASI
+806 TIQNHKIRGALSASI

-830 MNGGTIRDNIA
+830 MNGGTIQDNIA

-862 MNEGSICNNSGQC
+862 MNGGSICNNSGQC

-880 LTASNDAKARF
+880 LTASSNAAKARF

-898 SNNESHSYTSDSTPT
+898 SNNESRSYTPNSTPT

-926 NNGTITGNCAYG
+926 NNGTITGNCAHG

-949 LPTKEHGTAF
+949 LPTEEHGTAF
-959 TMYSGTISN
+959 TMIGGTISN

-985 NRVSL
+985 NYVSL

-1004 GVYSEGNTQIYTTL
+1004 GIYSEGNTEIYTTL
-1018 HIQNALITGNTAD
+1018 HIENALITGNTAD

-1047 MQNGAVIYGNTAAS
+1047 MQNGAVIYGNTATS

-1100 LYAPPGNLGT
+1100 LYAPAGNRGT
-1110 SGQGTRYNA
+1110 SGQGTRYNT

-1148 PAVGSLI
+1148 PATGSLI

-1169 ANGGVVIGEATSLSN
+1169 ANGGVVIGEATSLSY

-1215 DVVSTAEL
+1215 DIVSTAEL
-1223 TSENGWQYTFT
+1223 TGENGWQYTFT

-1262 GNFIITNTYLT
+1262 GNFIITNAYLT

-1331 DLPESSYSVTED
+1331 DLPEGTYSVTED

-1357 GGFIITNTYERPLD
+1357 GGFIITNTYERPLY

-1376 PIPPVD
+1376 PIDPIPPVD

-1393 VPETTG
+1393 VPGTTG
-1399 NEPSP
+1399 NEPNP

-1418 TEESTEERSAE
+1418 TEESTEESTEERSAE

-1435 PIKETQETPSVSAKP
+1435 PIKETQETSSVSAKP

-1461 PVFLLMFAGVG
+1461 PVFLLMFAGAG

>member
-1 MEAGCTIFLRWYTP
+1 
-15 PCGTRFAAHEHNDN
+15 
-29 AKERNT
+29 
-35 AMKKRLLAGL
+35 MKKRLLAGL

-64 TNDDFVEDWE
+64 TNDDFVEDRE
-74 GAADFTDDSY
+74 DIADYTDDSYSSGY

-109 VVAEEDAN
+109 VIAEEDAN
-117 DSSDTEIDKAAD
+117 DSSDTEIDRAAD

-135 PEDEVQVSDAAK
+135 PEDEVQDTDAAE
-147 DRNDLENPDE
+147 DRNDREYPDE
-157 ETESDTQ
+157 ETKSGT
-164 NPWEAGPSDAETEED
+164 NPGETGPSDAETEED

-207 DDNALEEEM
+207 DDDASEEEM

-227 TMAHENYAYTDVSG
+227 TMAHEDYAYTDVSSG
-241 TKYTVDLYTDH
+241 TEYMVDLYTDH
-252 TATIWELTTSSG
+252 TAKIWKLITSSG
-264 EAECILP
+264 GAECILP
-271 STIYYTGD
+271 STIYYTDD
-279 DGVQEPAPYTV
+279 DGVPEPTPYTV
-290 TELSLSYYSGVTS
+290 TELHLSYWSGVTS

-308 TSLVLPDTLTDIRR
+308 TALVLPDTLTDIGG

-346 QNMMELKTLTF
+346 QNMKQLKTLTF
-357 DEGVE
+357 DEGVD

-372 CTKLETIH
+372 CKSLTTIH

-413 GSTFSKCTS
+413 GSTFSECTS
-422 LKSIELPASI
+422 LESIELPASI
-432 TTIPRSMFAGCSALE
+432 TTIPSSMFAGCSALE

-470 GHETAD
+470 DQETAD

-495 FYGCSALTTVDLHNV
+495 FYGCSALETVDLHSV
-510 TTMEYGAF
+510 TTMGYAAF
-518 QGCKELSGEIDLSK
+518 QGCDALSGEIDLSK
-532 LEVIPGN
+532 LEVIPGH

-544 SKITSVITCPTLK
+544 PNITSVITCPTLR

-567 GISTIS
+567 DISTIS
-573 LPETLNSIGEYTFFL
+573 LPETLNSIGTYTFYK

-600 LTKLGAN
+600 LTQLGAS
-607 AFNGCEEIEAIQ
+607 AFSGCEEVNAIQ

-624 TDIPSNAFDGCRKLT
+624 KDIPANAFAGCTNLK

-646 QEDVKIPKI
+646 WEDVTIPKI
-655 DRVTVTYTIPSLTA
+655 DGVTVTYTIPSLEAT
-669 DDDKVSTAT
+669 DDKVSNAEG
-678 DALSLQDA
+678 ALSLQQA
-686 VKQAATNGTP
+686 VDQANGTP

-708 VTITAEQKV
+708 VRIAAGQRV
-717 EITATENHNIF
+717 EITANVNCNIF
-728 GNKDQNLANLFVVEA
+728 GNNDKNLTNLFVVEP

-772 INGNVVIE
+772 IDGNVVIE
-780 KSTLEGNNIGVIEDK
+780 KSTLEGNDVGVIEDN
-795 GSSAKLILENG
+795 GSSAELILENG
-806 TIQNHKIRGAHSASI
+806 TIQNHKIRGALSASI

-830 MNGGTIRDNIA
+830 MNGGTIQANIA

-862 MNEGSICNNSGQC
+862 MNGGSICNNSGQC

-880 LTASNDAKARF
+880 LTASNNAAKARF

-898 SNNESHSYTSDSTPT
+898 SNNESRSYTPYSTPT

-926 NNGTITGNCAYG
+926 NNGTIIGNCAHG

-949 LPTKEHGTAF
+949 LPTEEHGTAF
-959 TMYSGTISN
+959 TMIGGTISN

-985 NRVSL
+985 NHVSL

-1004 GVYSEGNTQIYTTL
+1004 GIYSEGNTEIYTTL
-1018 HIQNALITGNTAD
+1018 HIENALITGNTAD

-1047 MQNGAVIYGNTAAS
+1047 MQDGAVIYGNTAAS

-1100 LYAPPGNLGT
+1100 LYAPAGNRGT
-1110 SGQGTRYNA
+1110 SGQGTRYNT

-1148 PAVGSLI
+1148 PAMGSLI

-1169 ANGGVVIGEATSLSN
+1169 ANGGVVIGEATSLSY
-1184 SISVKKVWD
+1184 SISVKKAWD

-1215 DVVSTAEL
+1215 DIVSTAEL
-1223 TSENGWQYTFT
+1223 TGENGWQHTFT
-1234 DLPLSPNHYTVTEQP
+1234 DLPLSPDHYTVTEQP

-1262 GNFIITNTYLT
+1262 GNFIITNTHLT
-1273 TPTPDVPAVTISV
+1273 TPTPMPDVPAVTISV

-1331 DLPESSYSVTED
+1331 DLPEGTYSVTED

-1357 GGFIITNTYERPLD
+1357 GGFIITNTYERPLY

-1376 PIPPVD
+1376 PIDPIPPVD

-1393 VPETTG
+1393 VPGTTG
-1399 NEPSP
+1399 NEPNP

-1418 TEESTEERSAE
+1418 TEESTDESTEERSAE

-1435 PIKETQETPSVSAKP
+1435 PIKETQETSSVSAKP

-1461 PVFLLMFAGVG
+1461 PVFLLMFAGAG